1 MESLYRKYRPQTFE
15 SMVGQRHIV
24 STLQNALTDGRMAHA
39 YLFTGPRGTGKTT
52 TARLLAKALMCEAG
66 GGAATAHPDGTCE
79 QCQEIARGTH
89 PDVYELDAASRTGVD
104 NVRDEII
111 NRVAFA
117 PTQGRYKVYV
127 IDEVHMLTTAAFNA
141 LLKTLEEPPAHV
153 VFVLCTTDP
162 QKIPETVLSRCQR
175 LEFHRISDTDIAE
188 RLEFVCTSEGFEY
201 DSEALALVARHA
213 RGGLR
218 DALSTLET
226 LSVHGRG
233 TVCVEDARELLGE
246 VADDTLSGMAELVAA
261 RDVAGCFARVDEMS
275 SRGMDIEQYVRDF
288 TRHMR
293 NVYVAAVAGKGA
305 LRDAA
310 RPEEFVAQAAKF
322 GGADRLAYILDLL
335 GGLEDTLRTSTDQ
348 RLDFEVALT
357 RMARPKADLSLEALA
372 ARVEALEAELAAVKA
387 GGVALASAPA
397 GQSGGAAGAQAAG
410 VGQPGGAAGAQAA
423 GAGQSGGGAAA
434 QAAGSKLPSFARMPQ
449 QSAATQVVPAAPA
462 PMVRPAAPAAPAPAA
477 RPAAPSA
484 PAGQPAAQAAQVAQA
499 TTAPAPAAQSA
510 VPQAP
515 SAPAAQAG
523 ASQLPS
529 FARMPQQ
536 GAASAAPTAP
546 QPAAP
551 QQTAAPA
558 SVAPQAPDA
567 NWGQICQEACAIFR
581 PVIALLNKVT
591 GHFDPDGS
599 LVIVNPGGD
608 FIGKQLQTP
617 NSMNAIKQ
625 AAEKVMGHAVAIRV
639 EGAGAAPGRSV
650 RPAAPAQAAP
660 TARPSFGTQPRQS
673 AAAPAAAAAAPAR
686 DAALPAFAR
695 MPQQSAPAAQPAAP
709 AASAQNAALP
719 AFARMPQA
727 GQSAPA
733 AAGSPAAP
741 AARDAALPAFARMPQ
756 AASTAPAPAAG
767 NRPAAPVP
775 MPAAPAPQPV
785 APVDDAPAFEFVPDD
800 MYDGYQD
807 VSADVPADGYGA
819 PWDEP
824 APAEAQPAAPAPAPR
839 PAAPAPAPRS
849 AAPQQPSGF
858 GSAPAARPAAP
869 AFAAPVQPAV
879 SAPTAQPAFAA
890 RPAAPAQPA
899 APAPAVQPAAPASG
913 ATFGSPAQP
922 APGED
927 STAWLS
933 QLLEAGFGQPV
944 KVTRE

>member
-15 SMVGQRHIV
+15 SMVGQKHIV

-175 LEFHRISDTDIAE
+175 LEFHRISDADIAE

-233 TVCVEDARELLGE
+233 TVRVEDARELLGE

-335 GGLEDTLRTSTDQ
+335 GGLENTLRTSTDQ

-397 GQSGGAAGAQAAG
+397 AAAGVQAAG
-410 VGQPGGAAGAQAA
+410 VGQP
-423 GAGQSGGGAAA
+423 GGGAAA
-434 QAAGSKLPSFARMPQ
+434 QAAGSKLPSFARAPQ
-449 QSAATQVVPAAPA
+449 QSATAAQ
-462 PMVRPAAPAAPAPAA
+462 AASAAPAPAA

-484 PAGQPAAQAAQVAQA
+484 PAPAAQPAA
-499 TTAPAPAAQSA
+499 TTAPAPVAQHA

-536 GAASAAPTAP
+536 GAASAAPAALQ
-546 QPAAP
+546 QPAAS
-551 QQTAAPA
+551 AA
-558 SVAPQAPDA
+558 VAPQASDA
-567 NWGQICQEACAIFR
+567 HWGQICQEACAIFR

-660 TARPSFGTQPRQS
+660 TARPSFGAQSRQS
-673 AAAPAAAAAAPAR
+673 AAAPAAPAAAPTR

-709 AASAQNAALP
+709 AASARNAALP
-719 AFARMPQA
+719 AFARMPQT
-727 GQSAPA
+727 GQAAPA
-733 AAGSPAAP
+733 AASSPAAP
-741 AARDAALPAFARMPQ
+741 VPASAARDAALPAFARMPQ
-756 AASTAPAPAAG
+756 AASAAPAPAAG
-767 NRPAAPVP
+767 NR
-775 MPAAPAPQPV
+775 PAAPAPQPV

-839 PAAPAPAPRS
+839 PAAPAPRS
-849 AAPQQPSGF
+849 AAPQQPTGF
-858 GSAPAARPAAP
+858 GSAPVARPAAP
-869 AFAAPVQPAV
+869 AFAAPVQPTV

-899 APAPAVQPAAPASG
+899 APAPAVQSAAPAPG
-913 ATFGSPAQP
+913 AIFGSSAQP

>member
-15 SMVGQRHIV
+15 SMVGQKHIV

-175 LEFHRISDTDIAE
+175 LEFHRISDADIAE

-233 TVCVEDARELLGE
+233 TVRVEDARELLGE

-310 RPEEFVAQAAKF
+310 RPEEFVAQASKF

-387 GGVALASAPA
+387 GGVAVASAPVA
-397 GQSGGAAGAQAAG
+397 ATEPAAAPAGGAGRL
-410 VGQPGGAAGAQAA
+410 
-423 GAGQSGGGAAA
+423 GGGAAA
-434 QAAGSKLPSFARMPQ
+434 PAAGSKLPSFARMPQ
-449 QSAATQVVPAAPA
+449 QSAAAPA

-477 RPAAPSA
+477 QPAAPSA
-484 PAGQPAAQAAQVAQA
+484 PVPAVQPAAM
-499 TTAPAPAAQSA
+499 TAPAPVAQRA
-510 VPQAP
+510 VSQTP
-515 SAPAAQAG
+515 SAPARAG
-523 ASQLPS
+523 VSQLPS
-529 FARMPQQ
+529 FASMPQP

-546 QPAAP
+546 QPAAS
-551 QQTAAPA
+551 QQSAAPA
-558 SVAPQAPDA
+558 AAAPQAPDA
-567 NWGQICQEACAIFR
+567 HWGQICQEACAIFR

-591 GHFDPDGS
+591 GHFDSDGS

-639 EGAGAAPGRSV
+639 EGAGAVPGRSA
-650 RPAAPAQAAP
+650 RPAAAPAQAVP
-660 TARPSFGTQPRQS
+660 TARPSFGAQPRQS
-673 AAAPAAAAAAPAR
+673 AAASAAAAAAPAR

-695 MPQQSAPAAQPAAP
+695 MPQQPAAAAQPAAP
-709 AASAQNAALP
+709 AAPAQSAALP

-727 GQSAPA
+727 GQAAPTAASNPA
-733 AAGSPAAP
+733 APVPTP

-756 AASTAPAPAAG
+756 PASTAPAPTTG
-767 NRPAAPVP
+767 NR
-775 MPAAPAPQPV
+775 PAAPAPQPV

-824 APAEAQPAAPAPAPR
+824 APAEAQPAVPTSAPRPAVPAPAPR
-839 PAAPAPAPRS
+839 PAAP
-849 AAPQQPSGF
+849 QQPAGF
-858 GSAPAARPAAP
+858 GSSPAAAP
-869 AFAAPVQPAV
+869 AFAAPSQPAA
-879 SAPTAQPAFAA
+879 SAPAAQPAFAA
-890 RPAAPAQPA
+890 RPAAPVQPAASAPAAQPA
-899 APAPAVQPAAPASG
+899 ASAPS

-933 QLLEAGFGQPV
+933 KLLEAGFGQPV

>member
-15 SMVGQRHIV
+15 SMVGQKHIV

-175 LEFHRISDTDIAE
+175 LEFHRISDADIAE

-201 DSEALALVARHA
+201 DSGALALVARHA

-233 TVCVEDARELLGE
+233 TVRVEDARELLGE

-348 RLDFEVALT
+348 RLDFEVALA

-387 GGVALASAPA
+387 GGVAVASAPVA
-397 GQSGGAAGAQAAG
+397 ATQPAAAPAGGAGRL
-410 VGQPGGAAGAQAA
+410 
-423 GAGQSGGGAAA
+423 GGGAAA
-434 QAAGSKLPSFARMPQ
+434 PAAGSKLPSFARMPQ
-449 QSAATQVVPAAPA
+449 QSAAAPA
-462 PMVRPAAPAAPAPAA
+462 PTGRPAAPAAPAPAA
-477 RPAAPSA
+477 QPAAPSA
-484 PAGQPAAQAAQVAQA
+484 PVPAVQPAAM
-499 TTAPAPAAQSA
+499 TAPAPVAQRA
-510 VPQAP
+510 VSQTP
-515 SAPAAQAG
+515 SAPAQAG

-546 QPAAP
+546 QPAAS
-551 QQTAAPA
+551 QQSVVPAAA
-558 SVAPQAPDA
+558 APQAPDA
-567 NWGQICQEACAIFR
+567 HWGQICQEACAIFR

-591 GHFDPDGS
+591 GHFDSDGS

-650 RPAAPAQAAP
+650 RPAAPAAAPAQAAS
-660 TARPSFGTQPRQS
+660 TARPSFGAQPRQS
-673 AAAPAAAAAAPAR
+673 AAASAAAAAASAR

-695 MPQQSAPAAQPAAP
+695 MPQQPAAAAQPAAP
-709 AASAQNAALP
+709 AASAQNTALP
-719 AFARMPQA
+719 AFARMPQT
-727 GQSAPA
+727 GQAAPA
-733 AAGSPAAP
+733 VASSPAAPVSAP

-756 AASTAPAPAAG
+756 AASTAPAPATG
-767 NRPAAPVP
+767 NR
-775 MPAAPAPQPV
+775 PAAPAPQPV
-785 APVDDAPAFEFVPDD
+785 APVDEAPAFEFVPDD

-807 VSADVPADGYGA
+807 ISADVPADGYGA

-824 APAEAQPAAPAPAPR
+824 APAEAQPAAPTSAPRPAVPAPAPR
-839 PAAPAPAPRS
+839 PAAP
-849 AAPQQPSGF
+849 QQPAGF
-858 GSAPAARPAAP
+858 GSSPAVAAPAAP
-869 AFAAPVQPAV
+869 AFAAPAQPADSV
-879 SAPTAQPAFAA
+879 PAAQPAFAA

-899 APAPAVQPAAPASG
+899 VPAPAAQPAAPVPG

>member
-15 SMVGQRHIV
+15 SMVGQKHIV

-175 LEFHRISDTDIAE
+175 LEFHRISDADIAE

-233 TVCVEDARELLGE
+233 TVHVEDARELLGE

-335 GGLEDTLRTSTDQ
+335 GGLENTLRTSTDQ

-372 ARVEALEAELAAVKA
+372 ARVEALETELAAVKA
-387 GGVALASAPA
+387 GGVVVASAPA
-397 GQSGGAAGAQAAG
+397 AATA
-410 VGQPGGAAGAQAA
+410 GQP
-423 GAGQSGGGAAA
+423 GGGAAA
-434 QAAGSKLPSFARMPQ
+434 QAVGTGQPGGGVAAAGSKLPSFARMPQ
-449 QSAATQVVPAAPA
+449 QSAA
-462 PMVRPAAPAAPAPAA
+462 APAPAA
-477 RPAAPSA
+477 QPVAPSA
-484 PAGQPAAQAAQVAQA
+484 PAGQPAVQATQA
-499 TTAPAPAAQSA
+499 TTAPAPVAQRA

-515 SAPAAQAG
+515 SAPAQTG

-529 FARMPQQ
+529 FARMPQS
-536 GAASAAPTAP
+536 GAVPAAPAAP

-551 QQTAAPA
+551 QQGTAPAAAAP
-558 SVAPQAPDA
+558 QTPDA
-567 NWGQICQEACAIFR
+567 HWGQICQEACAIFR

-591 GHFDPDGS
+591 GHFDTDGS

-625 AAEKVMGHAVAIRV
+625 AVEKVMGHAVAIRV
-639 EGAGAAPGRSV
+639 EGAGAAPGRSA
-650 RPAAPAQAAP
+650 RPAAAPAQAAP
-660 TARPSFGTQPRQS
+660 TARPSFGAQLRQS
-673 AAAPAAAAAAPAR
+673 AVAPAAAAAAPAR

-709 AASAQNAALP
+709 AASAQDAALP

-727 GQSAPA
+727 GQAAPA
-733 AAGSPAAP
+733 AASSPAAP

-756 AASTAPAPAAG
+756 AASTAPALAAA
-767 NRPAAPVP
+767 NSPAAPVP

-785 APVDDAPAFEFVPDD
+785 APVDEAPAFEFVPDD

-824 APAEAQPAAPAPAPR
+824 VPAEAQPAAPAPAPR
-839 PAAPAPAPRS
+839 PAAPAPAPRP
-849 AAPQQPSGF
+849 ATPQQPAGF
-858 GSAPAARPAAP
+858 GLAPAAPVSAATAPAVPVPAAP
-869 AFAAPVQPAV
+869 AQPAV

-899 APAPAVQPAAPASG
+899 APAPAAQPAAPAPG

-922 APGED
+922 APGGD

>member
-15 SMVGQRHIV
+15 SMVGQKHIV

-175 LEFHRISDTDIAE
+175 LEFHRISDADIAE

-233 TVCVEDARELLGE
+233 TVRVEDARELLGE

-348 RLDFEVALT
+348 CLDFEVALT

-387 GGVALASAPA
+387 GGIAVTSTPVAATQPAAAPA
-397 GQSGGAAGAQAAG
+397 G
-410 VGQPGGAAGAQAA
+410 
-423 GAGQSGGGAAA
+423 GAGRLGGGAAA
-434 QAAGSKLPSFARMPQ
+434 PTAGNKLPSFACMPQ
-449 QSAATQVVPAAPA
+449 QSAAAAQV
-462 PMVRPAAPAAPAPAA
+462 APAAPAPAT
-477 RPAAPSA
+477 RPAAPSV
-484 PAGQPAAQAAQVAQA
+484 PAGQPAAQVAQA
-499 TTAPAPAAQSA
+499 TAAPAPAAQRA

-515 SAPAAQAG
+515 SAPAQGG

-529 FARMPQQ
+529 FARMPQP
-536 GAASAAPTAP
+536 GAASATPTAP
-546 QPAAP
+546 QPAAS
-551 QQTAAPA
+551 QQSAAPA
-558 SVAPQAPDA
+558 AAAPQAPDA
-567 NWGQICQEACAIFR
+567 HWGQICQEACAIFR

-591 GHFDPDGS
+591 GHFDSDGS

-639 EGAGAAPGRSV
+639 EGAGAAPGRSA
-650 RPAAPAQAAP
+650 RPSAPAAAPAQAAP
-660 TARPSFGTQPRQS
+660 TARPSFGAQPRQS
-673 AAAPAAAAAAPAR
+673 AAAPAR
-686 DAALPAFAR
+686 DVALPAFAR
-695 MPQQSAPAAQPAAP
+695 MPQQPAAAAQPAAP
-709 AASAQNAALP
+709 AQSVALP

-727 GQSAPA
+727 GRVAPTA
-733 AAGSPAAP
+733 ASNPATPVPAP

-756 AASTAPAPAAG
+756 AASTAPAPATG
-767 NRPAAPVP
+767 NR
-775 MPAAPAPQPV
+775 PAAPAPQPV

-824 APAEAQPAAPAPAPR
+824 APAEARPAAPTSAPRPAVPAPAPR
-839 PAAPAPAPRS
+839 PAAPQQS
-849 AAPQQPSGF
+849 AGI
-858 GSAPAARPAAP
+858 GSSPAAAALAAP
-869 AFAAPVQPAV
+869 AFAAPSQPAA
-879 SAPTAQPAFAA
+879 SAPAAQPAFAA

-899 APAPAVQPAAPASG
+899 VPAPAVQPAAPVPS

-933 QLLEAGFGQPV
+933 KLLEAGFGQPV

>member
-15 SMVGQRHIV
+15 SMVGQKHIV

-175 LEFHRISDTDIAE
+175 LEFHRISDADIAE

-233 TVCVEDARELLGE
+233 TVRVEDARELLGE

-310 RPEEFVAQAAKF
+310 RPDEFVAQAAKF

-387 GGVALASAPA
+387 GGVAVASAPVA
-397 GQSGGAAGAQAAG
+397 AMQPAAAPAGGAGRL
-410 VGQPGGAAGAQAA
+410 
-423 GAGQSGGGAAA
+423 GGGAAA
-434 QAAGSKLPSFARMPQ
+434 PAAGSKLPSFARMPQ
-449 QSAATQVVPAAPA
+449 QSAAAPAPAAPA
-462 PMVRPAAPAAPAPAA
+462 PMVRPAAPAAPAPAT
-477 RPAAPSA
+477 PSA
-484 PAGQPAAQAAQVAQA
+484 PAGQPAAQA
-499 TTAPAPAAQSA
+499 TAAPTPAAQRA

-515 SAPAAQAG
+515 SAPAQVG

-529 FARMPQQ
+529 FARMPQP

-546 QPAAP
+546 QPAAAP
-551 QQTAAPA
+551 QSAASA
-558 SVAPQAPDA
+558 VAAPQAPDA
-567 NWGQICQEACAIFR
+567 HWGQICQEACAIFR

-591 GHFDPDGS
+591 GHFDSDGS

-639 EGAGAAPGRSV
+639 EGAGAAPGRSA
-650 RPAAPAQAAP
+650 RPSAPVAAPVQAAP
-660 TARPSFGTQPRQS
+660 TARPSFGAQPRQS
-673 AAAPAAAAAAPAR
+673 AAASAAAAAAPAR

-695 MPQQSAPAAQPAAP
+695 MPQQPAAAAQPAAP
-709 AASAQNAALP
+709 AAPAQSAALP

-727 GQSAPA
+727 GQAASAAQPA
-733 AAGSPAAP
+733 TSRSVP

-756 AASTAPAPAAG
+756 ATST
-767 NRPAAPVP
+767 
-775 MPAAPAPQPV
+775 APAPQPV
-785 APVDDAPAFEFVPDD
+785 APVDEAPAFEFVPDD

-824 APAEAQPAAPAPAPR
+824 APAEAQPAVPTSAPR
-839 PAAPAPAPRS
+839 PAAPAPAPRPD
-849 AAPQQPSGF
+849 APRQPAGF
-858 GSAPAARPAAP
+858 GSSPAVAAPAAP
-869 AFAAPVQPAV
+869 AFAAPSQPA
-879 SAPTAQPAFAA
+879 APAPAAQPAFAA
-890 RPAAPAQPA
+890 RPAAPAPAAQPA
-899 APAPAVQPAAPASG
+899 ASAPS

-933 QLLEAGFGQPV
+933 KLLEAGFGQPV

>member
-15 SMVGQRHIV
+15 SMVGQKHIV

-175 LEFHRISDTDIAE
+175 LEFHRISDADIAE

-201 DSEALALVARHA
+201 DSGALALVARHA

-233 TVCVEDARELLGE
+233 TVRVEDARELLGE

-348 RLDFEVALT
+348 RLDFEVALA

-387 GGVALASAPA
+387 GGVAVASVPVAATQPAAAPA
-397 GQSGGAAGAQAAG
+397 G
-410 VGQPGGAAGAQAA
+410 
-423 GAGQSGGGAAA
+423 GAGRLGGGAAA
-434 QAAGSKLPSFARMPQ
+434 PAAGSKLPSFARMPQ
-449 QSAATQVVPAAPA
+449 QSAAAPA
-462 PMVRPAAPAAPAPAA
+462 PTGRPAAPAAPAPAA
-477 RPAAPSA
+477 QPAAPSA
-484 PAGQPAAQAAQVAQA
+484 PVPAVQPAAM
-499 TTAPAPAAQSA
+499 TAPAPVAQRA
-510 VPQAP
+510 VSQTP
-515 SAPAAQAG
+515 SAPAQAG

-546 QPAAP
+546 QPAAS
-551 QQTAAPA
+551 QQSVVPAAA
-558 SVAPQAPDA
+558 APQAPDA
-567 NWGQICQEACAIFR
+567 HWGQICQEACAIFR

-591 GHFDPDGS
+591 GHFDSDGS

-650 RPAAPAQAAP
+650 RPAAPATAPAQAAS
-660 TARPSFGTQPRQS
+660 TARPSFGAQPRQS
-673 AAAPAAAAAAPAR
+673 AAASAAAAAASAR

-695 MPQQSAPAAQPAAP
+695 MPQQPAAAAQPAAP
-709 AASAQNAALP
+709 AASAQNTALP
-719 AFARMPQA
+719 AFARMPQT
-727 GQSAPA
+727 GQAAPA
-733 AAGSPAAP
+733 VASSPAAPVSAP

-756 AASTAPAPAAG
+756 AASTAPASASG
-767 NRPAAPVP
+767 NR
-775 MPAAPAPQPV
+775 PAAPAPQPV
-785 APVDDAPAFEFVPDD
+785 APVDEAPAFEFVPDD

-807 VSADVPADGYGA
+807 ISADVPADGYGA

-824 APAEAQPAAPAPAPR
+824 APAEAQPAAPTSAPRPAVPAPAPR
-839 PAAPAPAPRS
+839 PAAP
-849 AAPQQPSGF
+849 QQPAGF
-858 GSAPAARPAAP
+858 GSSPAVAAPAAP
-869 AFAAPVQPAV
+869 AFAAPAQPADSV
-879 SAPTAQPAFAA
+879 PAAQPAFAA

-899 APAPAVQPAAPASG
+899 VPAPAAQPAAPVPG

>member
-15 SMVGQRHIV
+15 SMVGQKHIV

-175 LEFHRISDTDIAE
+175 LEFHRISDADIAE

-201 DSEALALVARHA
+201 DSGALALVARHA

-233 TVCVEDARELLGE
+233 TVRVEDARELLGE

-348 RLDFEVALT
+348 RLDFEVALA
-357 RMARPKADLSLEALA
+357 RMARPRADLSLEALA

-387 GGVALASAPA
+387 GGVAVASVPVAATQPAAAPA
-397 GQSGGAAGAQAAG
+397 G
-410 VGQPGGAAGAQAA
+410 
-423 GAGQSGGGAAA
+423 GAGRLGGGAAA
-434 QAAGSKLPSFARMPQ
+434 PAAGSKLPSFARMPQ
-449 QSAATQVVPAAPA
+449 QSAAAPA
-462 PMVRPAAPAAPAPAA
+462 PTARPAVPAAPAPAA
-477 RPAAPSA
+477 QPAAPSA
-484 PAGQPAAQAAQVAQA
+484 PVPAVQPAAM
-499 TTAPAPAAQSA
+499 TAPAPVAQRA
-510 VPQAP
+510 VSQTP
-515 SAPAAQAG
+515 SAPAQAG

-546 QPAAP
+546 QPAAS
-551 QQTAAPA
+551 QQSVVPAAA
-558 SVAPQAPDA
+558 APQAPDA
-567 NWGQICQEACAIFR
+567 HWGQICQEACAIFR

-591 GHFDPDGS
+591 GHFDSDGS

-650 RPAAPAQAAP
+650 RPAAPAAAPAQAAS
-660 TARPSFGTQPRQS
+660 TARPSFGAQPRQS
-673 AAAPAAAAAAPAR
+673 AAASAAAAAASAR

-695 MPQQSAPAAQPAAP
+695 MPQQPAAAAQPAAP
-709 AASAQNAALP
+709 AASAQNTALP
-719 AFARMPQA
+719 AFARMPQT
-727 GQSAPA
+727 GQAAPA
-733 AAGSPAAP
+733 VASSPAAPVSAP

-756 AASTAPAPAAG
+756 AASTAPAPASG
-767 NRPAAPVP
+767 NR
-775 MPAAPAPQPV
+775 PAAPAPQPV
-785 APVDDAPAFEFVPDD
+785 APVDEAPAFEFVPDD

-807 VSADVPADGYGA
+807 ISADVPADGYGA

-824 APAEAQPAAPAPAPR
+824 APAEAQPAAPTSAPRPAVPAPAPR
-839 PAAPAPAPRS
+839 PAAP
-849 AAPQQPSGF
+849 QQPAGF
-858 GSAPAARPAAP
+858 GSSPAVAAPAAP
-869 AFAAPVQPAV
+869 AFAAPAQPADSV
-879 SAPTAQPAFAA
+879 PAAQPAFAA

-899 APAPAVQPAAPASG
+899 VPAPAAQPAAPVPG

>member
-15 SMVGQRHIV
+15 SMVGQKHIV

-175 LEFHRISDTDIAE
+175 LEFHRISDADIAE

-201 DSEALALVARHA
+201 DSGALALVARHA

-233 TVCVEDARELLGE
+233 TVRVEDARELLGE

-348 RLDFEVALT
+348 RLDFEVALA

-387 GGVALASAPA
+387 GGVAVASVPVAATQPAAAPA
-397 GQSGGAAGAQAAG
+397 G
-410 VGQPGGAAGAQAA
+410 
-423 GAGQSGGGAAA
+423 GAGRLGGGTAAP
-434 QAAGSKLPSFARMPQ
+434 AAGSKLPSFARMPQ
-449 QSAATQVVPAAPA
+449 QSAAAPA
-462 PMVRPAAPAAPAPAA
+462 PTARPAAPAAPAPAA
-477 RPAAPSA
+477 QPAAPSA
-484 PAGQPAAQAAQVAQA
+484 PVPAVQPAAM
-499 TTAPAPAAQSA
+499 TAPAPVAQRA
-510 VPQAP
+510 VSQTP
-515 SAPAAQAG
+515 SAPAQAG

-546 QPAAP
+546 QPAAS
-551 QQTAAPA
+551 QQSVVPAAA
-558 SVAPQAPDA
+558 APQAPDA
-567 NWGQICQEACAIFR
+567 HWGQICQEACAIFR

-591 GHFDPDGS
+591 GHFDSDGS

-650 RPAAPAQAAP
+650 RPAAPAAAPAQAAS
-660 TARPSFGTQPRQS
+660 TARPSFGAQPRQS
-673 AAAPAAAAAAPAR
+673 AAASAAAAAASAR

-695 MPQQSAPAAQPAAP
+695 MPQQPAAAAQPAAP
-709 AASAQNAALP
+709 AASAQNTALP
-719 AFARMPQA
+719 AFARMPQT
-727 GQSAPA
+727 GQAAPA
-733 AAGSPAAP
+733 VASSPAAPVSAP

-756 AASTAPAPAAG
+756 AASTAPASASG
-767 NRPAAPVP
+767 NR
-775 MPAAPAPQPV
+775 PAAPAPQPV
-785 APVDDAPAFEFVPDD
+785 APVDEAPAFEFVPDD

-807 VSADVPADGYGA
+807 ISADVPADGYGA

-824 APAEAQPAAPAPAPR
+824 APAEAQPAAPTSAPRPAVPAPAPR
-839 PAAPAPAPRS
+839 PAAP
-849 AAPQQPSGF
+849 QQPAGF
-858 GSAPAARPAAP
+858 GSSPAVAAPAAP
-869 AFAAPVQPAV
+869 AFAAPAQPADSV
-879 SAPTAQPAFAA
+879 PAAQPAFAA

-899 APAPAVQPAAPASG
+899 VPAPAAQPAAPVPG

>member
-15 SMVGQRHIV
+15 SMVGQKHIV

-175 LEFHRISDTDIAE
+175 LEFHRISDADIAE

-201 DSEALALVARHA
+201 DSGALALVARHA

-233 TVCVEDARELLGE
+233 TVRVEDARELLGE

-348 RLDFEVALT
+348 RLDFEVALA

-372 ARVEALEAELAAVKA
+372 ARVEALEAELAAVQA
-387 GGVALASAPA
+387 GGVAVASVPVAATQPAAAPA
-397 GQSGGAAGAQAAG
+397 G
-410 VGQPGGAAGAQAA
+410 
-423 GAGQSGGGAAA
+423 GAGRLGGGSAAP
-434 QAAGSKLPSFARMPQ
+434 AAGSKLPSFARMPQ
-449 QSAATQVVPAAPA
+449 QSAAAPA
-462 PMVRPAAPAAPAPAA
+462 PTGRPAAPAAPAPAA
-477 RPAAPSA
+477 QPAAPSA
-484 PAGQPAAQAAQVAQA
+484 PVPAVQPAAM
-499 TTAPAPAAQSA
+499 TAPAPVAQRA
-510 VPQAP
+510 VSQTP
-515 SAPAAQAG
+515 SAPAQAG

-546 QPAAP
+546 QPAAS
-551 QQTAAPA
+551 QQSVVPAAA
-558 SVAPQAPDA
+558 APQAPDA
-567 NWGQICQEACAIFR
+567 HWGQICQEACAIFR

-591 GHFDPDGS
+591 GHFDSDGS

-650 RPAAPAQAAP
+650 RPAAPAAAP
-660 TARPSFGTQPRQS
+660 ARAASTARPSFGAQPRQS
-673 AAAPAAAAAAPAR
+673 AAASAAAAAASAR

-695 MPQQSAPAAQPAAP
+695 MPQQPAAAAQPAAP
-709 AASAQNAALP
+709 AASAQNTALP
-719 AFARMPQA
+719 AFARMPQT
-727 GQSAPA
+727 GQAAPA
-733 AAGSPAAP
+733 VASSPAAPVSAP

-756 AASTAPAPAAG
+756 AASTAPAPASG
-767 NRPAAPVP
+767 NR
-775 MPAAPAPQPV
+775 PAAPAPQPV
-785 APVDDAPAFEFVPDD
+785 APVDEAPAFEFVPDD

-807 VSADVPADGYGA
+807 ISADVPADGYGA

-824 APAEAQPAAPAPAPR
+824 APAEAQPAAPTSAPRPAVPAPAPR
-839 PAAPAPAPRS
+839 PAAP
-849 AAPQQPSGF
+849 QQPAGF
-858 GSAPAARPAAP
+858 GSSPAVAAPAAPVFAAP
-869 AFAAPVQPAV
+869 AQPADSV
-879 SAPTAQPAFAA
+879 PAAQPAFAA

-899 APAPAVQPAAPASG
+899 VPAPAAQPAAPVPG

>member
-15 SMVGQRHIV
+15 SMVGQKHIV

-175 LEFHRISDTDIAE
+175 LEFHRISDADIAE

-201 DSEALALVARHA
+201 DSGALALVARHA

-233 TVCVEDARELLGE
+233 TVRVEDARELLGE

-348 RLDFEVALT
+348 RLDFEVALA

-387 GGVALASAPA
+387 GGVAVASVPVAATQPAAAPA
-397 GQSGGAAGAQAAG
+397 G
-410 VGQPGGAAGAQAA
+410 
-423 GAGQSGGGAAA
+423 GAGRLGGGAAA
-434 QAAGSKLPSFARMPQ
+434 PAAGSKLPSFARMPQ
-449 QSAATQVVPAAPA
+449 QSAAAPA
-462 PMVRPAAPAAPAPAA
+462 PTARPAVPAAPAPAA
-477 RPAAPSA
+477 QPAAPSA
-484 PAGQPAAQAAQVAQA
+484 PVPAVQPAAM
-499 TTAPAPAAQSA
+499 TAPAPVAQRA
-510 VPQAP
+510 VSQTP
-515 SAPAAQAG
+515 SAPAQAG

-546 QPAAP
+546 QPAAS
-551 QQTAAPA
+551 QQSVVPAAA
-558 SVAPQAPDA
+558 APQAPDA
-567 NWGQICQEACAIFR
+567 HWGQICQEACAIFR

-591 GHFDPDGS
+591 GHFDSDGS

-650 RPAAPAQAAP
+650 RPAAPAAAPAQAAS
-660 TARPSFGTQPRQS
+660 TARPSFGAQPRQS
-673 AAAPAAAAAAPAR
+673 AAASAAAAAASAR

-695 MPQQSAPAAQPAAP
+695 MPQQPAAAAQPAAP
-709 AASAQNAALP
+709 AASAQNTALP
-719 AFARMPQA
+719 AFARMPQT
-727 GQSAPA
+727 GQAAPA
-733 AAGSPAAP
+733 VASSPAAPVSAP

-756 AASTAPAPAAG
+756 AASTAPAPASG
-767 NRPAAPVP
+767 NR
-775 MPAAPAPQPV
+775 PAAPAPQPV
-785 APVDDAPAFEFVPDD
+785 APVDEAPAFEFVPDD

-807 VSADVPADGYGA
+807 ISADVPADGYGA

-824 APAEAQPAAPAPAPR
+824 APAEAQPAAPTSAPRPAVPAPAPR
-839 PAAPAPAPRS
+839 PAAP
-849 AAPQQPSGF
+849 QQPAGF
-858 GSAPAARPAAP
+858 GSSPAVAAPAAPVFAAP
-869 AFAAPVQPAV
+869 AQPADSV
-879 SAPTAQPAFAA
+879 PAAQPAFAA

-899 APAPAVQPAAPASG
+899 VPAPAAQPAAPVPG

>member
-15 SMVGQRHIV
+15 SMVGQKHIV

-175 LEFHRISDTDIAE
+175 LEFHRISDADIAE

-201 DSEALALVARHA
+201 DSGALALVARHA

-233 TVCVEDARELLGE
+233 TVRVEDARELLGE

-348 RLDFEVALT
+348 RLDFEVALA

-387 GGVALASAPA
+387 GGVAVASVPVAATQPAAAPA
-397 GQSGGAAGAQAAG
+397 G
-410 VGQPGGAAGAQAA
+410 
-423 GAGQSGGGAAA
+423 GAGRLGGGAAA
-434 QAAGSKLPSFARMPQ
+434 PAAGSKLPSFARMPQ
-449 QSAATQVVPAAPA
+449 QSAAAPA
-462 PMVRPAAPAAPAPAA
+462 PTGRPAAPAAPAPAA
-477 RPAAPSA
+477 QPAAPSA
-484 PAGQPAAQAAQVAQA
+484 PVPAVQPAAM
-499 TTAPAPAAQSA
+499 TAPAPVAQRA
-510 VPQAP
+510 VSQTP
-515 SAPAAQAG
+515 SAPAQAG

-546 QPAAP
+546 QPAAS
-551 QQTAAPA
+551 QQSVVPAAA
-558 SVAPQAPDA
+558 APQAPDA
-567 NWGQICQEACAIFR
+567 HWGQICQEACAIFR

-591 GHFDPDGS
+591 GHFDSDGS

-650 RPAAPAQAAP
+650 RPAAPAAAPAQAAS
-660 TARPSFGTQPRQS
+660 TARPSFGAQPRQS
-673 AAAPAAAAAAPAR
+673 AAASAAAAAASTR

-695 MPQQSAPAAQPAAP
+695 MPQQPAAAAQPAAP
-709 AASAQNAALP
+709 AASAQNTALP
-719 AFARMPQA
+719 AFARMPQT
-727 GQSAPA
+727 GQAAPA
-733 AAGSPAAP
+733 VASSPAAPVSAP

-756 AASTAPAPAAG
+756 AASTAPAPASG
-767 NRPAAPVP
+767 NR
-775 MPAAPAPQPV
+775 PAAPAPQPV
-785 APVDDAPAFEFVPDD
+785 APVDEAPAFEFVPDD

-807 VSADVPADGYGA
+807 ISADVPADGYGA

-824 APAEAQPAAPAPAPR
+824 APAEAQPAAPTSAPRPAVPAPAPR
-839 PAAPAPAPRS
+839 PAAP
-849 AAPQQPSGF
+849 QQPAGF
-858 GSAPAARPAAP
+858 GSSPAVAAPAAP
-869 AFAAPVQPAV
+869 AFAAPAQPADSV
-879 SAPTAQPAFAA
+879 PAAQPAFAA

-899 APAPAVQPAAPASG
+899 VPAPAAQPAAPVPG

>member
-15 SMVGQRHIV
+15 SMVGQKHIV

-175 LEFHRISDTDIAE
+175 LEFHRISDADIAE

-233 TVCVEDARELLGE
+233 TVRVEDARELLGE

-372 ARVEALEAELAAVKA
+372 ARVEALEAELAVVKA
-387 GGVALASAPA
+387 GGIAVASAPVA
-397 GQSGGAAGAQAAG
+397 ATQPAAAPAGGAGRLGGGVAAPTAGA
-410 VGQPGGAAGAQAA
+410 GQPGGGVAG
-423 GAGQSGGGAAA
+423 

-449 QSAATQVVPAAPA
+449 QSAA
-462 PMVRPAAPAAPAPAA
+462 APAPAA
-477 RPAAPSA
+477 QPAAPSA
-484 PAGQPAAQAAQVAQA
+484 PVPAVQPAAM
-499 TTAPAPAAQSA
+499 TAPAPVAQRA
-510 VPQAP
+510 VSQIP
-515 SAPAAQAG
+515 SAPAQAG

-551 QQTAAPA
+551 QQPVAPA
-558 SVAPQAPDA
+558 AAAPQAPDA
-567 NWGQICQEACAIFR
+567 HWGQICQEACAIFR

-591 GHFDPDGS
+591 GNFDSDGS

-639 EGAGAAPGRSV
+639 EGAGAAPGRSA
-650 RPAAPAQAAP
+650 RPSAPVAAPVQAAP
-660 TARPSFGTQPRQS
+660 TARPSFGAQPRQS
-673 AAAPAAAAAAPAR
+673 AAASAAAAAASAC

-695 MPQQSAPAAQPAAP
+695 MPQQPAAAAQPAAP
-709 AASAQNAALP
+709 AASAQNTALP
-719 AFARMPQA
+719 VFARMPQT
-727 GQSAPA
+727 GQAAPA
-733 AAGSPAAP
+733 AQPATSQPVP

-756 AASTAPAPAAG
+756 ATSTAPAPAAG
-767 NRPAAPVP
+767 NR
-775 MPAAPAPQPV
+775 PAAPAPQPV

-824 APAEAQPAAPAPAPR
+824 APAEAQPAVPTSAPRPAVPAPAPR
-839 PAAPAPAPRS
+839 PAAP
-849 AAPQQPSGF
+849 QQPAGF
-858 GSAPAARPAAP
+858 GSSPAAAALAAP
-869 AFAAPVQPAV
+869 AFAAPSQPADSV
-879 SAPTAQPAFAA
+879 PAAQPAFAA
-890 RPAAPAQPA
+890 RPAAPAPAAQPA
-899 APAPAVQPAAPASG
+899 ASAPS

-933 QLLEAGFGQPV
+933 RLLEAGFGQPV

>member
-15 SMVGQRHIV
+15 SMVGQKHIV

-175 LEFHRISDTDIAE
+175 LEFHRISDADIAE

-201 DSEALALVARHA
+201 DSGALALVARHA

-233 TVCVEDARELLGE
+233 TVRVEDARELLGE

-348 RLDFEVALT
+348 RLDFEVALA

-387 GGVALASAPA
+387 GGVAVASVPVAATQPAAAPA
-397 GQSGGAAGAQAAG
+397 G
-410 VGQPGGAAGAQAA
+410 
-423 GAGQSGGGAAA
+423 GAGRLGGGAAA
-434 QAAGSKLPSFARMPQ
+434 PAAGSKLPSFARMPQ
-449 QSAATQVVPAAPA
+449 QSAAAPA
-462 PMVRPAAPAAPAPAA
+462 PTARPAVPAAPAPAA
-477 RPAAPSA
+477 QPAAPSA
-484 PAGQPAAQAAQVAQA
+484 PVPAVQPAAM
-499 TTAPAPAAQSA
+499 TAPAPVAQRA
-510 VPQAP
+510 VSQTP
-515 SAPAAQAG
+515 SAPAQAG

-546 QPAAP
+546 QPAAS
-551 QQTAAPA
+551 QQSVVPAAA
-558 SVAPQAPDA
+558 APQAPDA
-567 NWGQICQEACAIFR
+567 HWGQICQEACAIFR

-591 GHFDPDGS
+591 GHFDSDGS

-650 RPAAPAQAAP
+650 RPAAPAAAPAQAAS
-660 TARPSFGTQPRQS
+660 TARPSFGAQPRQS
-673 AAAPAAAAAAPAR
+673 AAASVAAAAASAR

-695 MPQQSAPAAQPAAP
+695 MPQQPAAAAQPAAP
-709 AASAQNAALP
+709 AASAQNTALP
-719 AFARMPQA
+719 AFARMPQT
-727 GQSAPA
+727 GQAAPA
-733 AAGSPAAP
+733 VASSPAAPVSAP

-756 AASTAPAPAAG
+756 AASTAPAPASG
-767 NRPAAPVP
+767 NR
-775 MPAAPAPQPV
+775 PAAPAPQPV
-785 APVDDAPAFEFVPDD
+785 APVDEAPAFEFVPDD

-807 VSADVPADGYGA
+807 ISADVPADGYGA

-824 APAEAQPAAPAPAPR
+824 APAEAQPAAPTSAPRPAVPAPAPR
-839 PAAPAPAPRS
+839 PAAP
-849 AAPQQPSGF
+849 QQPAGF
-858 GSAPAARPAAP
+858 GSSPAVAAPAAPVFAAP
-869 AFAAPVQPAV
+869 AQPADSV
-879 SAPTAQPAFAA
+879 PAAQPAFAA

-899 APAPAVQPAAPASG
+899 VPAPAAQPAAPVPG

>member
-15 SMVGQRHIV
+15 SMVGQKHIV

-175 LEFHRISDTDIAE
+175 LEFHRISDADIAE

-201 DSEALALVARHA
+201 DSGALALVARHA

-233 TVCVEDARELLGE
+233 TVRVEDARELLGE

-387 GGVALASAPA
+387 GGVAVASAPVSA
-397 GQSGGAAGAQAAG
+397 TQPAAAPAGGAGRL
-410 VGQPGGAAGAQAA
+410 
-423 GAGQSGGGAAA
+423 GGGAAA
-434 QAAGSKLPSFARMPQ
+434 PAAGSKLPSFARMPQ
-449 QSAATQVVPAAPA
+449 QSAAAPA
-462 PMVRPAAPAAPAPAA
+462 PTARPAAPAAPAPAA
-477 RPAAPSA
+477 QPAAPSA
-484 PAGQPAAQAAQVAQA
+484 PVPAVQPAAM
-499 TTAPAPAAQSA
+499 TAPAPVAQRA
-510 VPQAP
+510 VSQTP
-515 SAPAAQAG
+515 SAPAQAG

-546 QPAAP
+546 QPAAS
-551 QQTAAPA
+551 QQSVVPAAA
-558 SVAPQAPDA
+558 APQAPDA
-567 NWGQICQEACAIFR
+567 HWGQICQEACAIFR

-591 GHFDPDGS
+591 GHFDSDGS

-625 AAEKVMGHAVAIRV
+625 AA
-639 EGAGAAPGRSV
+639 
-650 RPAAPAQAAP
+650 
-660 TARPSFGTQPRQS
+660 
-673 AAAPAAAAAAPAR
+673 
-686 DAALPAFAR
+686 
-695 MPQQSAPAAQPAAP
+695 
-709 AASAQNAALP
+709 
-719 AFARMPQA
+719 
-727 GQSAPA
+727 
-733 AAGSPAAP
+733 
-741 AARDAALPAFARMPQ
+741 
-756 AASTAPAPAAG
+756 
-767 NRPAAPVP
+767 
-775 MPAAPAPQPV
+775 
-785 APVDDAPAFEFVPDD
+785 
-800 MYDGYQD
+800 
-807 VSADVPADGYGA
+807 
-819 PWDEP
+819 
-824 APAEAQPAAPAPAPR
+824 
-839 PAAPAPAPRS
+839 
-849 AAPQQPSGF
+849 
-858 GSAPAARPAAP
+858 
-869 AFAAPVQPAV
+869 
-879 SAPTAQPAFAA
+879 
-890 RPAAPAQPA
+890 
-899 APAPAVQPAAPASG
+899 
-913 ATFGSPAQP
+913 
-922 APGED
+922 
-927 STAWLS
+927 
-933 QLLEAGFGQPV
+933 
-944 KVTRE
+944 

>member
-15 SMVGQRHIV
+15 SMVGQKHIV

-175 LEFHRISDTDIAE
+175 LEFHRISDADIAE

-201 DSEALALVARHA
+201 DSGALALVARHA

-233 TVCVEDARELLGE
+233 TVRVEDARELLGE

-348 RLDFEVALT
+348 RLDFEVALA

-387 GGVALASAPA
+387 GGVAVASVPVAATQPAAAPA
-397 GQSGGAAGAQAAG
+397 G
-410 VGQPGGAAGAQAA
+410 
-423 GAGQSGGGAAA
+423 GAGRLGGGAAA
-434 QAAGSKLPSFARMPQ
+434 PAAGSKLPSFARMPQ
-449 QSAATQVVPAAPA
+449 QSAAAPA
-462 PMVRPAAPAAPAPAA
+462 PTARPAAPAAPAPAA
-477 RPAAPSA
+477 QPAAPSA
-484 PAGQPAAQAAQVAQA
+484 PVPAVQPAAM
-499 TTAPAPAAQSA
+499 TAPAPVAQRA
-510 VPQAP
+510 VSQTP
-515 SAPAAQAG
+515 SAPAQAG

-546 QPAAP
+546 QPAAS
-551 QQTAAPA
+551 QQSVVPAAA
-558 SVAPQAPDA
+558 APQAPDA
-567 NWGQICQEACAIFR
+567 HWGQICQEACAIFR

-591 GHFDPDGS
+591 GHFDSDGS

-650 RPAAPAQAAP
+650 RPAAPAAAPAQAAS
-660 TARPSFGTQPRQS
+660 TARPSFGAQPRQS
-673 AAAPAAAAAAPAR
+673 AAASAAAAAASAR

-695 MPQQSAPAAQPAAP
+695 MPQQPAAAAQPAAP
-709 AASAQNAALP
+709 AASAQNTALP
-719 AFARMPQA
+719 AFARMPQT
-727 GQSAPA
+727 GQAAPA
-733 AAGSPAAP
+733 VASSPAAPVSAP

-756 AASTAPAPAAG
+756 AASTAPASASG
-767 NRPAAPVP
+767 NR
-775 MPAAPAPQPV
+775 PAAPAPQPV
-785 APVDDAPAFEFVPDD
+785 APVDEAPAFEFVPDD

-807 VSADVPADGYGA
+807 ISADVPADGYGA

-824 APAEAQPAAPAPAPR
+824 APAEAQPAAPTSAPRPAVPAPAPR
-839 PAAPAPAPRS
+839 PAAP
-849 AAPQQPSGF
+849 QQPAGF
-858 GSAPAARPAAP
+858 GSSPAVAAPAAP
-869 AFAAPVQPAV
+869 AFAAPAQPADSV
-879 SAPTAQPAFAA
+879 PAAQPAFAA

-899 APAPAVQPAAPASG
+899 VPAPAAQPAAPVPG
-913 ATFGSPAQP
+913 VTFGSPAQP

>member
-15 SMVGQRHIV
+15 SMVGQKHIV

-175 LEFHRISDTDIAE
+175 LEFHRISDADIAE

-233 TVCVEDARELLGE
+233 TVRVEDARELLGE

-305 LRDAA
+305 LREAA

-387 GGVALASAPA
+387 GGVAVASAPVA
-397 GQSGGAAGAQAAG
+397 ATQPAAAPAGGAGRLGGGVAAPTAGA
-410 VGQPGGAAGAQAA
+410 GQPGGGVAG
-423 GAGQSGGGAAA
+423 
-434 QAAGSKLPSFARMPQ
+434 QAAGSKLPSFAHMPQ
-449 QSAATQVVPAAPA
+449 QSAAAPA
-462 PMVRPAAPAAPAPAA
+462 PMVRPVAPAAPAPAA
-477 RPAAPSA
+477 PSVPVPAV
-484 PAGQPAAQAAQVAQA
+484 QPAAM
-499 TTAPAPAAQSA
+499 TAPAPVAQRA
-510 VPQAP
+510 VSQTP
-515 SAPAAQAG
+515 SAPAQAG

-546 QPAAP
+546 QPAAS
-551 QQTAAPA
+551 QQSAAPA
-558 SVAPQAPDA
+558 AAALQAPDA
-567 NWGQICQEACAIFR
+567 HWGQICQEACAIFR

-591 GHFDPDGS
+591 GHFDSDGS

-639 EGAGAAPGRSV
+639 EGAGAAPGRSA
-650 RPAAPAQAAP
+650 RPSAPVAAPVQAAP
-660 TARPSFGTQPRQS
+660 TARPSFGAQPRQS
-673 AAAPAAAAAAPAR
+673 AAASAAAAAAPAR

-695 MPQQSAPAAQPAAP
+695 MPQQPAAAAQPAAP
-709 AASAQNAALP
+709 AAPAQSAALP

-727 GQSAPA
+727 GQAASAAQPA
-733 AAGSPAAP
+733 TSRSVP

-756 AASTAPAPAAG
+756 ATST
-767 NRPAAPVP
+767 
-775 MPAAPAPQPV
+775 APAPQPV
-785 APVDDAPAFEFVPDD
+785 APVDEAPAFEFVPDD

-807 VSADVPADGYGA
+807 VSADVLADGYGA

-824 APAEAQPAAPAPAPR
+824 APAEAQPAVPMSAPRPAVPAPAPR
-839 PAAPAPAPRS
+839 PAAP
-849 AAPQQPSGF
+849 QQPAGF
-858 GSAPAARPAAP
+858 GSSLAAAAPAAP
-869 AFAAPVQPAV
+869 AFAAPAQPADSV
-879 SAPTAQPAFAA
+879 PAAQPAFAA
-890 RPAAPAQPA
+890 RPASPAQPA
-899 APAPAVQPAAPASG
+899 SPAPTAQPAASVPG

-933 QLLEAGFGQPV
+933 KLLEAGFGQPV

>member
-15 SMVGQRHIV
+15 SMVGQKHIV

-175 LEFHRISDTDIAE
+175 LEFHRISDADIAE

-233 TVCVEDARELLGE
+233 TVRVEDARELLGE

-293 NVYVAAVAGKGA
+293 SVYVAAVAGKGA

-310 RPEEFVAQAAKF
+310 RPEEFAAQAAKF

-387 GGVALASAPA
+387 GGVAVASAPVAATQPAAAPA
-397 GQSGGAAGAQAAG
+397 GGAGRLGGGAA
-410 VGQPGGAAGAQAA
+410 AQAA
-423 GAGQSGGGAAA
+423 GAGQPGGGVAG

-449 QSAATQVVPAAPA
+449 QSAAAPA
-462 PMVRPAAPAAPAPAA
+462 SMVRPAAPAAPAPAA
-477 RPAAPSA
+477 PSVPVPAV
-484 PAGQPAAQAAQVAQA
+484 QPAAM
-499 TTAPAPAAQSA
+499 TAPAPVAQRA
-510 VPQAP
+510 VSQTP
-515 SAPAAQAG
+515 SAPAQAG
-523 ASQLPS
+523 ASQLPL

-546 QPAAP
+546 QPAAS
-551 QQTAAPA
+551 QQSAAPA
-558 SVAPQAPDA
+558 AAAPQAPDA
-567 NWGQICQEACAIFR
+567 HWGQICQEACAIFR

-591 GHFDPDGS
+591 GHFDSDGS

-639 EGAGAAPGRSV
+639 EGAGAAPGRSA
-650 RPAAPAQAAP
+650 RPAAAPAQAVP
-660 TARPSFGTQPRQS
+660 TARPSFGAQPRQS
-673 AAAPAAAAAAPAR
+673 AAASAAAAAASAR

-695 MPQQSAPAAQPAAP
+695 MPQTGQAASAAQPAT
-709 AASAQNAALP
+709 S
-719 AFARMPQA
+719 
-727 GQSAPA
+727 QSV
-733 AAGSPAAP
+733 P

-756 AASTAPAPAAG
+756 AAST
-767 NRPAAPVP
+767 
-775 MPAAPAPQPV
+775 APAPQPV

-824 APAEAQPAAPAPAPR
+824 APAEAQPAVPTSAPRPAVPALAPR
-839 PAAPAPAPRS
+839 PAAP
-849 AAPQQPSGF
+849 QQPAGF
-858 GSAPAARPAAP
+858 GSSPAAAALAAPTFAAP
-869 AFAAPVQPAV
+869 AQPADSV
-879 SAPTAQPAFAA
+879 PAAQPAFAA

-899 APAPAVQPAAPASG
+899 VPAPAVQPAAPVLG

-933 QLLEAGFGQPV
+933 QLLEAGFGRPV

>member
-15 SMVGQRHIV
+15 SMVGQKHIV

-175 LEFHRISDTDIAE
+175 LEFHRISDADIAE

-233 TVCVEDARELLGE
+233 TVRVEDARELLGE

-305 LRDAA
+305 LREAA

-397 GQSGGAAGAQAAG
+397 AAAGAQAAG
-410 VGQPGGAAGAQAA
+410 VGQP
-423 GAGQSGGGAAA
+423 GGGAAA

-449 QSAATQVVPAAPA
+449 QSATAVQAAP
-462 PMVRPAAPAAPAPAA
+462 VAPAPAA
-477 RPAAPSA
+477 RPAAPLA
-484 PAGQPAAQAAQVAQA
+484 PAPAAQPAA
-499 TTAPAPAAQSA
+499 TTAPAPAAQPAATMAPASAAQRA

-529 FARMPQQ
+529 FARIPQQ

-551 QQTAAPA
+551 QQPAASA
-558 SVAPQAPDA
+558 AAAPQAPDA
-567 NWGQICQEACAIFR
+567 HWGQICQEACAIFR

-660 TARPSFGTQPRQS
+660 TARPSFGAQPRQS

-709 AASAQNAALP
+709 AASAQNAALS
-719 AFARMPQA
+719 AFARMPQT
-727 GQSAPA
+727 GQAAPA
-733 AAGSPAAP
+733 AASNPAAPVPAP

-756 AASTAPAPAAG
+756 TASAAPAPAAG
-767 NRPAAPVP
+767 NRPAAPAP
-775 MPAAPAPQPV
+775 MPVAPASQPV

-824 APAEAQPAAPAPAPR
+824 APAEVQPAASAPTPRPAAPAPAPR
-839 PAAPAPAPRS
+839 PAAS
-849 AAPQQPSGF
+849 QQPSGF
-858 GSAPAARPAAP
+858 GSAPAVCPAAP

-879 SAPTAQPAFAA
+879 SASTAQPAFAA

-899 APAPAVQPAAPASG
+899 APAPAAQSAAPAPG
-913 ATFGSPAQP
+913 ATYGFSAQP

>member
-15 SMVGQRHIV
+15 SMVGQKHIV

-175 LEFHRISDTDIAE
+175 LEFHRISDADIAE

-201 DSEALALVARHA
+201 DSGALALVARHA

-233 TVCVEDARELLGE
+233 TVRVEDARELLGE

-348 RLDFEVALT
+348 RLDFEVALA

-387 GGVALASAPA
+387 GGVAVASVPVAATQPAAAPA
-397 GQSGGAAGAQAAG
+397 G
-410 VGQPGGAAGAQAA
+410 
-423 GAGQSGGGAAA
+423 GAGRLGGGAAA
-434 QAAGSKLPSFARMPQ
+434 PAAGSKLPSFARMPQ
-449 QSAATQVVPAAPA
+449 QSAAAPA
-462 PMVRPAAPAAPAPAA
+462 PTARPAAPAAPAPAA
-477 RPAAPSA
+477 QPAAPSA
-484 PAGQPAAQAAQVAQA
+484 PVPAVQPAAM
-499 TTAPAPAAQSA
+499 TAPAPVAQRA
-510 VPQAP
+510 VSQTP
-515 SAPAAQAG
+515 SAPAQAG

-546 QPAAP
+546 QPAAS
-551 QQTAAPA
+551 QQSVVPAAA
-558 SVAPQAPDA
+558 APQAPDA
-567 NWGQICQEACAIFR
+567 HWGQICQEACAIFR

-591 GHFDPDGS
+591 GHFDSDGS

-650 RPAAPAQAAP
+650 RPAAPAAAPAQAAS
-660 TARPSFGTQPRQS
+660 TARPSFGAQPRQS
-673 AAAPAAAAAAPAR
+673 AAASAAAAAASAR

-695 MPQQSAPAAQPAAP
+695 MPQQPAAAAQPAAP
-709 AASAQNAALP
+709 AASAQNTALP
-719 AFARMPQA
+719 AFARMPQT
-727 GQSAPA
+727 GQAAPA
-733 AAGSPAAP
+733 VASSPAAPVSAP

-756 AASTAPAPAAG
+756 AASTAPAPASG
-767 NRPAAPVP
+767 NRPAAPVH
-775 MPAAPAPQPV
+775 QPV
-785 APVDDAPAFEFVPDD
+785 APVDEAPAFEFVPDD

-807 VSADVPADGYGA
+807 ISADVPADGYGA

-824 APAEAQPAAPAPAPR
+824 APAEAQPAAPTSAPRPAVPAPAPR
-839 PAAPAPAPRS
+839 PAAP
-849 AAPQQPSGF
+849 QQPAGF
-858 GSAPAARPAAP
+858 GSSPAVAAPAAP
-869 AFAAPVQPAV
+869 AFAAPAQPADSV
-879 SAPTAQPAFAA
+879 PAAQPAFAA

-899 APAPAVQPAAPASG
+899 VPAPAAQPAAPVPG

>member
-15 SMVGQRHIV
+15 SMVGQKHIV

-175 LEFHRISDTDIAE
+175 LEFHRISDADIAE

-233 TVCVEDARELLGE
+233 TVRVEDARELLGE

-293 NVYVAAVAGKGA
+293 HVYVAAVAGKGA

-335 GGLEDTLRTSTDQ
+335 GGLENTLRTSTDQ

-397 GQSGGAAGAQAAG
+397 AAAGAQAAG
-410 VGQPGGAAGAQAA
+410 VGQP
-423 GAGQSGGGAAA
+423 GGGAAA

-449 QSAATQVVPAAPA
+449 QSAATQAAPVHTAA
-462 PMVRPAAPAAPAPAA
+462 PMTSAPAAQ
-477 RPAAPSA
+477 PAAPSA
-484 PAGQPAAQAAQVAQA
+484 PAPATQPAA
-499 TTAPAPAAQSA
+499 TTAPAPVAQRA
-510 VPQAP
+510 VPQA
-515 SAPAAQAG
+515 SSVPAAQAG

-529 FARMPQQ
+529 FARMPQP

-551 QQTAAPA
+551 QQGTAPA
-558 SVAPQAPDA
+558 AASPQAPDA
-567 NWGQICQEACAIFR
+567 HWGQICQEACAIFR

-660 TARPSFGTQPRQS
+660 TARPSFGAQSRQS
-673 AAAPAAAAAAPAR
+673 AAAPAAAAAQLRFVIGNLQQQAL
-686 DAALPAFAR
+686 ALPGKILRLAANTAGCVLCQQQKPGLPPDGSLSR
-695 MPQQSAPAAQPAAP
+695 CVLSRLHVAAPIGQPQQVQRLIHS
-709 AASAQNAALP
+709 ALP
-719 AFARMPQA
+719 FPPPWPR
-727 GQSAPA
+727 
-733 AAGSPAAP
+733 
-741 AARDAALPAFARMPQ
+741 
-756 AASTAPAPAAG
+756 
-767 NRPAAPVP
+767 RPPPGCSV
-775 MPAAPAPQPV
+775 
-785 APVDDAPAFEFVPDD
+785 
-800 MYDGYQD
+800 
-807 VSADVPADGYGA
+807 
-819 PWDEP
+819 
-824 APAEAQPAAPAPAPR
+824 
-839 PAAPAPAPRS
+839 
-849 AAPQQPSGF
+849 
-858 GSAPAARPAAP
+858 
-869 AFAAPVQPAV
+869 
-879 SAPTAQPAFAA
+879 
-890 RPAAPAQPA
+890 
-899 APAPAVQPAAPASG
+899 
-913 ATFGSPAQP
+913 P
-922 APGED
+922 APGPGPGSFWPWPDKPD
-927 STAWLS
+927 SDRRRRPGRAFSRRNPGTPPP
-933 QLLEAGFGQPV
+933 QGI
-944 KVTRE
+944 

>member
-15 SMVGQRHIV
+15 SMVGQKHIV

-175 LEFHRISDTDIAE
+175 LEFHRISDADIAE

-233 TVCVEDARELLGE
+233 TVRVEDARELLGE

-397 GQSGGAAGAQAAG
+397 AAAGAQAAG
-410 VGQPGGAAGAQAA
+410 VGQP
-423 GAGQSGGGAAA
+423 GGGAAA

-449 QSAATQVVPAAPA
+449 QSAATQAAPAASA
-462 PMVRPAAPAAPAPAA
+462 PMVRPAAPAAPAPVA
-477 RPAAPSA
+477 RPVAPSA

-499 TTAPAPAAQSA
+499 TTAPAPVAQHA
-510 VPQAP
+510 VPQAS

-536 GAASAAPTAP
+536 GAASAAP
-546 QPAAP
+546 AAP
-551 QQTAAPA
+551 QQPAASA
-558 SVAPQAPDA
+558 AVAPQAPDA
-567 NWGQICQEACAIFR
+567 HWGQICQEACAIFR

-660 TARPSFGTQPRQS
+660 TSRPSFGAQPRQS

-719 AFARMPQA
+719 AFARMPQT
-727 GQSAPA
+727 GQAAPAVASSPAAPA
-733 AAGSPAAP
+733 AASSPATP

-756 AASTAPAPAAG
+756 AVSTAPAPAAG
-767 NRPAAPVP
+767 NRPAAPAP

-839 PAAPAPAPRS
+839 PAAPAPAPRP

-858 GSAPAARPAAP
+858 GSAPAARPAASAP
-869 AFAAPVQPAV
+869 AASVQPAV

-899 APAPAVQPAAPASG
+899 APAPAAQSAAPAPG
-913 ATFGSPAQP
+913 ATFGSSAQP

>member
-15 SMVGQRHIV
+15 SMVGQKHIV

-175 LEFHRISDTDIAE
+175 LEFHRISDADIAE

-201 DSEALALVARHA
+201 DSGALALVARHA

-233 TVCVEDARELLGE
+233 TVRVEDARELLGE

-348 RLDFEVALT
+348 RLDFEVALA

-387 GGVALASAPA
+387 GGVAVASVPVAATQPAAAPA
-397 GQSGGAAGAQAAG
+397 G
-410 VGQPGGAAGAQAA
+410 
-423 GAGQSGGGAAA
+423 GAGRLGGGAAA
-434 QAAGSKLPSFARMPQ
+434 PAAGSKLPSFARMPQ
-449 QSAATQVVPAAPA
+449 QSAAAPA
-462 PMVRPAAPAAPAPAA
+462 PTGRPAAPAAPAPAA
-477 RPAAPSA
+477 QPAAPSA
-484 PAGQPAAQAAQVAQA
+484 PVPAVQPAAM
-499 TTAPAPAAQSA
+499 TAPAPVAQRA
-510 VPQAP
+510 VSQTP
-515 SAPAAQAG
+515 SAPAQAG

-546 QPAAP
+546 QPAAS
-551 QQTAAPA
+551 QQSVVPAAA
-558 SVAPQAPDA
+558 APQAPDA
-567 NWGQICQEACAIFR
+567 HWGQICQEACAIFR

-591 GHFDPDGS
+591 GHFDSDGS

-650 RPAAPAQAAP
+650 RPAAPAAAPAQAAS
-660 TARPSFGTQPRQS
+660 TARPSFGAQPRQS
-673 AAAPAAAAAAPAR
+673 AAASVAAAAASAR

-695 MPQQSAPAAQPAAP
+695 MPQQPAAAAQPAAP
-709 AASAQNAALP
+709 AASAQNTALP
-719 AFARMPQA
+719 AFARMPQT
-727 GQSAPA
+727 GQAAPA
-733 AAGSPAAP
+733 VASSPAAPVSAP

-756 AASTAPAPAAG
+756 AASTAPAPASG
-767 NRPAAPVP
+767 NR
-775 MPAAPAPQPV
+775 PAAPAPQPV
-785 APVDDAPAFEFVPDD
+785 APVDEAPAFEFVPDD

-807 VSADVPADGYGA
+807 ISADVPADGYGA

-824 APAEAQPAAPAPAPR
+824 APAEVQPAAPTSAPRPAVPAPAPR
-839 PAAPAPAPRS
+839 PAAP
-849 AAPQQPSGF
+849 QQPAGF
-858 GSAPAARPAAP
+858 GSSPAVAAPAAP
-869 AFAAPVQPAV
+869 AFAAPAQPADSV
-879 SAPTAQPAFAA
+879 PAAQPAFAA

-899 APAPAVQPAAPASG
+899 VPAPAAQPAAPVPG

>member
-15 SMVGQRHIV
+15 SMVGQKHIV

-175 LEFHRISDTDIAE
+175 LEFHRISDADIAE

-233 TVCVEDARELLGE
+233 TVRVEDARELLGE

-335 GGLEDTLRTSTDQ
+335 GGLENTLRTSTDQ

-372 ARVEALEAELAAVKA
+372 ARVEALEAELVAVKA
-387 GGVALASAPA
+387 GGIALASAPA
-397 GQSGGAAGAQAAG
+397 AAAGAQAAG
-410 VGQPGGAAGAQAA
+410 VGQP
-423 GAGQSGGGAAA
+423 GGGAAA

-449 QSAATQVVPAAPA
+449 QSAAAAQAAPAASA
-462 PMVRPAAPAAPAPAA
+462 PMVRPAAPAVPAPVA
-477 RPAAPSA
+477 RLVAPSA
-484 PAGQPAAQAAQVAQA
+484 PAGQPAAQPAA
-499 TTAPAPAAQSA
+499 TTAPAPVAQHA

-515 SAPAAQAG
+515 SAPAAPAG

-536 GAASAAPTAP
+536 GAASAAP
-546 QPAAP
+546 AAP
-551 QQTAAPA
+551 QQPAASA
-558 SVAPQAPDA
+558 AVAPQASDA
-567 NWGQICQEACAIFR
+567 HWGQICQEACAIFR

-650 RPAAPAQAAP
+650 RPAAPAAASVQTTP
-660 TARPSFGTQPRQS
+660 AARPSFSAQPRQS
-673 AAAPAAAAAAPAR
+673 AASPAAAAAASAR

-695 MPQQSAPAAQPAAP
+695 IPQQSAPAAQPAAP
-709 AASAQNAALP
+709 AASAQSAALP
-719 AFARMPQA
+719 SFARMPQA
-727 GQSAPA
+727 SQAAPA
-733 AAGSPAAP
+733 AQPAISQPAP

-756 AASTAPAPAAG
+756 ATSTAPAPATA
-767 NRPAAPVP
+767 NSPAAPVP

-839 PAAPAPAPRS
+839 PAAPAPAPRP
-849 AAPQQPSGF
+849 ATPQQPAGF
-858 GSAPAARPAAP
+858 GSTPAAFASVPAASAAP
-869 AFAAPVQPAV
+869 AFAASVQPAV
-879 SAPTAQPAFAA
+879 SAPAAQPAFAA
-890 RPAAPAQPA
+890 RPASPAQPASPTPAAQPA
-899 APAPAVQPAAPASG
+899 APAPG
-913 ATFGSPAQP
+913 ATFGSPAQS

>member
-15 SMVGQRHIV
+15 SMVGQKHIV

-175 LEFHRISDTDIAE
+175 LEFHRISDADIAE

-233 TVCVEDARELLGE
+233 TVRVEDARELLGE

-310 RPEEFVAQAAKF
+310 KPEEFVAQAAKF

-348 RLDFEVALT
+348 RLEFEVALT

-372 ARVEALEAELAAVKA
+372 ARVEALEAELAAMKA

-397 GQSGGAAGAQAAG
+397 GQPGGAQAAG
-410 VGQPGGAAGAQAA
+410 VGQP
-423 GAGQSGGGAAA
+423 GGGAAA

-449 QSAATQVVPAAPA
+449 QSAATQAAPA
-462 PMVRPAAPAAPAPAA
+462 ASTPMVRPAAPAAPAPVA

-484 PAGQPAAQAAQVAQA
+484 PAGQPAAQAAQA
-499 TTAPAPAAQSA
+499 TAVPAPAVQCA
-510 VPQAP
+510 VSQAP
-515 SAPAAQAG
+515 SAPAQAG

-536 GAASAAPTAP
+536 GAASAAP
-546 QPAAP
+546 AAP

-567 NWGQICQEACAIFR
+567 HWGQICQEACAIFR

-650 RPAAPAQAAP
+650 RPAAPAQVAP

-709 AASAQNAALP
+709 AASAQDAALP
-719 AFARMPQA
+719 AFARMPQT
-727 GQSAPA
+727 GQAAPA
-733 AAGSPAAP
+733 AASSPAAP

-756 AASTAPAPAAG
+756 AASAAPAPAAG
-767 NRPAAPVP
+767 NRPAAPAPV
-775 MPAAPAPQPV
+775 PAAPASQPV

-839 PAAPAPAPRS
+839 PAAPAPAPRP
-849 AAPQQPSGF
+849 AAPQQSSGF

-879 SAPTAQPAFAA
+879 SASAAQPAFAA

-899 APAPAVQPAAPASG
+899 APAPAAQSAAPAPG
-913 ATFGSPAQP
+913 ATFGSSAQP

>member
-15 SMVGQRHIV
+15 SMVGQKHIV

-175 LEFHRISDTDIAE
+175 LEFHRISDADIAE

-201 DSEALALVARHA
+201 DSGALALVARHA

-233 TVCVEDARELLGE
+233 TVRVEDARELLGE

-310 RPEEFVAQAAKF
+310 RPEEFVAQATKF

-348 RLDFEVALT
+348 RLDFEVALA

-387 GGVALASAPA
+387 GGVAVASVPVAATQPAAAPA
-397 GQSGGAAGAQAAG
+397 G
-410 VGQPGGAAGAQAA
+410 
-423 GAGQSGGGAAA
+423 GAGRLGGGAAA
-434 QAAGSKLPSFARMPQ
+434 PAAGSKLPSFARMPQ
-449 QSAATQVVPAAPA
+449 QSAAAPA
-462 PMVRPAAPAAPAPAA
+462 PTGRPAAPAAPAPAA
-477 RPAAPSA
+477 QPAAPSA
-484 PAGQPAAQAAQVAQA
+484 PVPAVQPAAM
-499 TTAPAPAAQSA
+499 TAPAPVAQRA
-510 VPQAP
+510 VSQTP
-515 SAPAAQAG
+515 SAPAQAG

-546 QPAAP
+546 QPAAS
-551 QQTAAPA
+551 QQSVVPAAA
-558 SVAPQAPDA
+558 APQAPDA
-567 NWGQICQEACAIFR
+567 HWGQICQEACAIFR

-591 GHFDPDGS
+591 GHFDSDGS

-650 RPAAPAQAAP
+650 RPAAPAAAPAQAAS
-660 TARPSFGTQPRQS
+660 TARPSLGAQPRQS
-673 AAAPAAAAAAPAR
+673 AAASAAAAAASAR

-695 MPQQSAPAAQPAAP
+695 MPQQPAAAAQPAAP
-709 AASAQNAALP
+709 AASAQNTALP
-719 AFARMPQA
+719 AFARMPQT
-727 GQSAPA
+727 GQAAPA
-733 AAGSPAAP
+733 VASSPAAPVSAP

-756 AASTAPAPAAG
+756 AASTAPAPATG
-767 NRPAAPVP
+767 NR
-775 MPAAPAPQPV
+775 PAAPAPQPV
-785 APVDDAPAFEFVPDD
+785 APVDEAPAFEFVPDD

-807 VSADVPADGYGA
+807 ISADVPADGYGA

-824 APAEAQPAAPAPAPR
+824 APAEAQPAAPTSAPRPAVPAPAPR
-839 PAAPAPAPRS
+839 PAAP
-849 AAPQQPSGF
+849 QQPASC
-858 GSAPAARPAAP
+858 GSSPAVAAPAAP
-869 AFAAPVQPAV
+869 AFAAPAQPADSV
-879 SAPTAQPAFAA
+879 PAAQPAFAA

-899 APAPAVQPAAPASG
+899 VPAPAAQPAAPVPG

>member
-15 SMVGQRHIV
+15 SMVGQKHIV

-175 LEFHRISDTDIAE
+175 LEFHRISDADIAE

-233 TVCVEDARELLGE
+233 TVRVEDARELLGE

-310 RPEEFVAQAAKF
+310 SPEEFVAQAAKF

-372 ARVEALEAELAAVKA
+372 ARVEALEAELAAVKV
-387 GGVALASAPA
+387 GGVAVASAPA
-397 GQSGGAAGAQAAG
+397 ATTQPAAAPAGGAGRL
-410 VGQPGGAAGAQAA
+410 
-423 GAGQSGGGAAA
+423 GGGAAA
-434 QAAGSKLPSFARMPQ
+434 PAAGSKLPSFARMPQ
-449 QSAATQVVPAAPA
+449 QSAAAQAAPAAPA

-477 RPAAPSA
+477 PSTPVPAV
-484 PAGQPAAQAAQVAQA
+484 QPAAM
-499 TTAPAPAAQSA
+499 TAPAPVVQRA
-510 VPQAP
+510 VSQAP
-515 SAPAAQAG
+515 SAPAQAG

-546 QPAAP
+546 QPAAA
-551 QQTAAPA
+551 QQSAAPTA
-558 SVAPQAPDA
+558 VAPQAPDA
-567 NWGQICQEACAIFR
+567 HWGQICQEACAIFR

-591 GHFDPDGS
+591 GHFDSDGS

-625 AAEKVMGHAVAIRV
+625 AAEKVIGHAVAIRV
-639 EGAGAAPGRSV
+639 EGAGAAPGRPV
-650 RPAAPAQAAP
+650 RPTAPAAASAQAAP
-660 TARPSFGTQPRQS
+660 TARPSFSAQPRQS
-673 AAAPAAAAAAPAR
+673 AAASAAAAAAPVR

-695 MPQQSAPAAQPAAP
+695 MPQQPAAP

-719 AFARMPQA
+719 AFARMPQT
-727 GQSAPA
+727 GQAASAAQPA
-733 AAGSPAAP
+733 TSQSVS

-756 AASTAPAPAAG
+756 AASTAPAPATG
-767 NRPAAPVP
+767 NR
-775 MPAAPAPQPV
+775 PAAPAPQPV

-824 APAEAQPAAPAPAPR
+824 APAEAQPAVPTSAPRPAVPAPAPR
-839 PAAPAPAPRS
+839 PAAP
-849 AAPQQPSGF
+849 QQPAGF
-858 GSAPAARPAAP
+858 GSSPAAAVPAAP
-869 AFAAPVQPAV
+869 AFAAPAQPADSV
-879 SAPTAQPAFAA
+879 PAAQPAFAA

-899 APAPAVQPAAPASG
+899 VPAPTAQPAASAPG
-913 ATFGSPAQP
+913 AAFGSPSQP

-933 QLLEAGFGQPV
+933 KLLEAGFGQPV

>member
-15 SMVGQRHIV
+15 SMVGQKHIV

-89 PDVYELDAASRTGVD
+89 PDVYDLDAASRTGVD

-175 LEFHRISDTDIAE
+175 LEFHRISDADIAE

-201 DSEALALVARHA
+201 DSGALALVARHA

-233 TVCVEDARELLGE
+233 TVRVEDARELLGE

-293 NVYVAAVAGKGA
+293 NVYVAAVAGMGA

-348 RLDFEVALT
+348 RLDFEVALA

-387 GGVALASAPA
+387 GGVAVASVPVAATQPAAAPA
-397 GQSGGAAGAQAAG
+397 G
-410 VGQPGGAAGAQAA
+410 
-423 GAGQSGGGAAA
+423 GAGRLGGGAAA
-434 QAAGSKLPSFARMPQ
+434 PAAGSKLPSFARMPQ
-449 QSAATQVVPAAPA
+449 QSAAAPA
-462 PMVRPAAPAAPAPAA
+462 PTGRPAAPAAPAPAA
-477 RPAAPSA
+477 QPAAPSA
-484 PAGQPAAQAAQVAQA
+484 PVPAVQPAAM
-499 TTAPAPAAQSA
+499 TAPAPVAQRA
-510 VPQAP
+510 VSQTP
-515 SAPAAQAG
+515 SAPAQAG

-546 QPAAP
+546 QPAAS
-551 QQTAAPA
+551 QQSVVPAAA
-558 SVAPQAPDA
+558 APQAPDA
-567 NWGQICQEACAIFR
+567 HWGQICQEACAIFR

-591 GHFDPDGS
+591 GHFDSDGS

-650 RPAAPAQAAP
+650 RPAAPAEAP
-660 TARPSFGTQPRQS
+660 AQSASTARPSFGAQPRQS
-673 AAAPAAAAAAPAR
+673 AAASAAAAAASAR

-695 MPQQSAPAAQPAAP
+695 MPQQPAAAAQPAAP
-709 AASAQNAALP
+709 AASAQNTALP
-719 AFARMPQA
+719 AFARMPQT
-727 GQSAPA
+727 GQAAPA
-733 AAGSPAAP
+733 VASSPAAPVSAP

-756 AASTAPAPAAG
+756 AASTAPAPASG
-767 NRPAAPVP
+767 NR
-775 MPAAPAPQPV
+775 PAAPAPQPV
-785 APVDDAPAFEFVPDD
+785 APVDEAPAFEFVPDD

-807 VSADVPADGYGA
+807 ISADVPADGYGA

-824 APAEAQPAAPAPAPR
+824 APAEAQPAAPTSAPRPAVPAPAPR
-839 PAAPAPAPRS
+839 PAAP
-849 AAPQQPSGF
+849 QQPAGF
-858 GSAPAARPAAP
+858 GSSPAVAAPAAP
-869 AFAAPVQPAV
+869 AFAAPAQPADSV
-879 SAPTAQPAFAA
+879 PAAQPAFAA

-899 APAPAVQPAAPASG
+899 VPAPAAQPAAPVPG

>member
-15 SMVGQRHIV
+15 SMVGQKHIV

-175 LEFHRISDTDIAE
+175 LEFHRISDADIAE

-233 TVCVEDARELLGE
+233 TVRVEDARELLGE

-305 LRDAA
+305 LRDVA

-397 GQSGGAAGAQAAG
+397 TAAGAQAAG
-410 VGQPGGAAGAQAA
+410 VGQPGG
-423 GAGQSGGGAAA
+423 GAAV

-449 QSAATQVVPAAPA
+449 QSAAAAQAASAAPA

-477 RPAAPSA
+477 RPTAPSA
-484 PAGQPAAQAAQVAQA
+484 PAGQPAAQAAQA
-499 TTAPAPAAQSA
+499 TAAPAPVAQRA
-510 VPQAP
+510 VSQTP
-515 SAPAAQAG
+515 SAPAQAG

-536 GAASAAPTAP
+536 GAASSASAAP
-546 QPAAP
+546 QPAAS
-551 QQTAAPA
+551 QQSAAPA
-558 SVAPQAPDA
+558 AAAPQAPDA
-567 NWGQICQEACAIFR
+567 HWGQICQEACAIFR

-591 GHFDPDGS
+591 GHFDTDGS

-639 EGAGAAPGRSV
+639 EGAGAAPGRSA

-673 AAAPAAAAAAPAR
+673 ATAPAAAAAAPAR

-695 MPQQSAPAAQPAAP
+695 MPQQSSPAAQPAAP

-719 AFARMPQA
+719 AFARMPQT
-727 GQSAPA
+727 GQAAPA
-733 AAGSPAAP
+733 AASSPAVP

-756 AASTAPAPAAG
+756 AASAAPAPAAG
-767 NRPAAPVP
+767 NRPAAPAP

-785 APVDDAPAFEFVPDD
+785 ASVDDAPAFEFVPDD

-824 APAEAQPAAPAPAPR
+824 APAEVQPAAPAPAPG
-839 PAAPAPAPRS
+839 PAAS
-849 AAPQQPSGF
+849 QQPAGF

-890 RPAAPAQPA
+890 RPAASAQPA
-899 APAPAVQPAAPASG
+899 APAPAAQSAAPASG

>member
-15 SMVGQRHIV
+15 SMVGQKHIV

-175 LEFHRISDTDIAE
+175 LEFHRISDADIAE

-233 TVCVEDARELLGE
+233 TVRVEDARELLGE

-288 TRHMR
+288 TRHVR

-335 GGLEDTLRTSTDQ
+335 GGLENTLRTSTDQ

-397 GQSGGAAGAQAAG
+397 AAAGAQAAG
-410 VGQPGGAAGAQAA
+410 VGQP
-423 GAGQSGGGAAA
+423 GGGAAA

-449 QSAATQVVPAAPA
+449 QSAAAAQAAPAASA
-462 PMVRPAAPAAPAPAA
+462 PMVRPAAPAAPAPVA
-477 RPAAPSA
+477 RPVAPS
-484 PAGQPAAQAAQVAQA
+484 
-499 TTAPAPAAQSA
+499 APAPAAQPAATTVPAPVAQHA
-510 VPQAP
+510 VPQAS

-536 GAASAAPTAP
+536 GAASAAP
-546 QPAAP
+546 AAP
-551 QQTAAPA
+551 QQPAASA
-558 SVAPQAPDA
+558 AVAPQAPDA
-567 NWGQICQEACAIFR
+567 HWGRICQEACAIFR

-660 TARPSFGTQPRQS
+660 TARPSFGAQPRQS

-719 AFARMPQA
+719 AFARMPQT
-727 GQSAPA
+727 GQAAPA
-733 AAGSPAAP
+733 AASNPAAP
-741 AARDAALPAFARMPQ
+741 VPASAARDAALPAFARMPQ
-756 AASTAPAPAAG
+756 AASAAPAPAAG

-807 VSADVPADGYGA
+807 VSANVPADGYGA

-824 APAEAQPAAPAPAPR
+824 APAEAQPAAPALAPR
-839 PAAPAPAPRS
+839 PAAPAPAPRP

-858 GSAPAARPAAP
+858 GSAPAVRPAAS
-869 AFAAPVQPAV
+869 AFAASAQPTV
-879 SAPTAQPAFAA
+879 SASTAQPAFAA
-890 RPAAPAQPA
+890 RPTAPVQPA

>member
-15 SMVGQRHIV
+15 SMVGQKHIV

-175 LEFHRISDTDIAE
+175 LEFHRISDADIAE

-233 TVCVEDARELLGE
+233 TVRVEDARELLGE

-310 RPEEFVAQAAKF
+310 SPEEFVAQAAKF

-387 GGVALASAPA
+387 GGIAVASAPVA
-397 GQSGGAAGAQAAG
+397 ATQPAAAPAGGAGRL
-410 VGQPGGAAGAQAA
+410 
-423 GAGQSGGGAAA
+423 GGGVAAPT
-434 QAAGSKLPSFARMPQ
+434 AGSKLPSFARMPQ
-449 QSAATQVVPAAPA
+449 QSAA
-462 PMVRPAAPAAPAPAA
+462 APAPAA
-477 RPAAPSA
+477 QPAAPSA
-484 PAGQPAAQAAQVAQA
+484 PVPAVQPAAM
-499 TTAPAPAAQSA
+499 TAPAPVAQRA
-510 VPQAP
+510 VSQIP
-515 SAPAAQAG
+515 SAPAQAG

-551 QQTAAPA
+551 QQPAAPA
-558 SVAPQAPDA
+558 AAAPQAPDA
-567 NWGQICQEACAIFR
+567 HWGQICQEACAIFR

-591 GHFDPDGS
+591 GHFDSDGS

-625 AAEKVMGHAVAIRV
+625 AAEKVMGRAVAIRV
-639 EGAGAAPGRSV
+639 EGAGAAPGRPV
-650 RPAAPAQAAP
+650 RPTAPAAAPAQAAP
-660 TARPSFGTQPRQS
+660 TARPSFSAQPRQS
-673 AAAPAAAAAAPAR
+673 AAAPAR

-695 MPQQSAPAAQPAAP
+695 MPQQPAAAAQPAAP

-719 AFARMPQA
+719 AFARMPQT
-727 GQSAPA
+727 GQVAPTAASNPA
-733 AAGSPAAP
+733 APVPVP
-741 AARDAALPAFARMPQ
+741 AARDAAVPAFARMPQ
-756 AASTAPAPAAG
+756 AVSTAPAPATG
-767 NRPAAPVP
+767 NRPAVP
-775 MPAAPAPQPV
+775 TPQPV

-824 APAEAQPAAPAPAPR
+824 APADAQPAAPAPAPR
-839 PAAPAPAPRS
+839 SAVPAPAPGPAAPQQPAGFGSSPAAAAPAAPAPAAS
-849 AAPQQPSGF
+849 
-858 GSAPAARPAAP
+858 
-869 AFAAPVQPAV
+869 VQPADSV
-879 SAPTAQPAFAA
+879 PAAQPAFAA
-890 RPAAPAQPA
+890 RPAAPVQPA
-899 APAPAVQPAAPASG
+899 VPAPAVQPAAPVPS
-913 ATFGSPAQP
+913 ATFGSPSQP

-933 QLLEAGFGQPV
+933 KLLEAGFGQPV

>member
-15 SMVGQRHIV
+15 SMVGQKHIV

-175 LEFHRISDTDIAE
+175 LEFHRISDADIAE

-201 DSEALALVARHA
+201 DSGALALVARHA

-233 TVCVEDARELLGE
+233 TVRVEDARELLGE

-348 RLDFEVALT
+348 RLDFEVALA
-357 RMARPKADLSLEALA
+357 RMARPRADLSLEALA

-387 GGVALASAPA
+387 GGVAVASVPVAATQPAAAPA
-397 GQSGGAAGAQAAG
+397 G
-410 VGQPGGAAGAQAA
+410 
-423 GAGQSGGGAAA
+423 GAGRLGGGTAAP
-434 QAAGSKLPSFARMPQ
+434 AAGSKLPSFARMPQ
-449 QSAATQVVPAAPA
+449 QSAAAPA
-462 PMVRPAAPAAPAPAA
+462 PTGRPAAPAAPAPAA
-477 RPAAPSA
+477 QPAAPSA
-484 PAGQPAAQAAQVAQA
+484 PVPAVQPAAM
-499 TTAPAPAAQSA
+499 TAPAPVAQRA
-510 VPQAP
+510 VCQTP
-515 SAPAAQAG
+515 SAPAQAG

-546 QPAAP
+546 QPAAS
-551 QQTAAPA
+551 QQSVVPAAA
-558 SVAPQAPDA
+558 APQAPDA
-567 NWGQICQEACAIFR
+567 HWGQICQEACAIFR

-591 GHFDPDGS
+591 GHFDSDGS

-650 RPAAPAQAAP
+650 RPAAPAAAPAQAAS
-660 TARPSFGTQPRQS
+660 TARPSFGAQPRQS
-673 AAAPAAAAAAPAR
+673 AAASAAAAAASTR

-695 MPQQSAPAAQPAAP
+695 MPQQPAAAAQPAAP
-709 AASAQNAALP
+709 AASAQNTALP
-719 AFARMPQA
+719 AFARMPQT
-727 GQSAPA
+727 GQAAPA
-733 AAGSPAAP
+733 VASSPAAPVSAP

-756 AASTAPAPAAG
+756 AASTAPAPASG
-767 NRPAAPVP
+767 NR
-775 MPAAPAPQPV
+775 PAAPAPQPV
-785 APVDDAPAFEFVPDD
+785 APVDEAPAFEFVPDD

-807 VSADVPADGYGA
+807 ISADVPADGYGA

-824 APAEAQPAAPAPAPR
+824 APAEAQPAAPTSAPRPAVPAPAPR
-839 PAAPAPAPRS
+839 PAAP
-849 AAPQQPSGF
+849 QQPAGF
-858 GSAPAARPAAP
+858 GSSPAVAAPAAP
-869 AFAAPVQPAV
+869 AFAAPAQPADSV
-879 SAPTAQPAFAA
+879 PAAQPAFAA

-899 APAPAVQPAAPASG
+899 VPAPAAQPAAPVPG

>member
-15 SMVGQRHIV
+15 SMVGQKHIV

-175 LEFHRISDTDIAE
+175 LEFHRISDADIAE

-201 DSEALALVARHA
+201 DSGALALVARHA

-233 TVCVEDARELLGE
+233 TVRVEDARELLGE

-348 RLDFEVALT
+348 RLDFEVALA

-387 GGVALASAPA
+387 GGVAVASVPVAATQPAAAPA
-397 GQSGGAAGAQAAG
+397 G
-410 VGQPGGAAGAQAA
+410 
-423 GAGQSGGGAAA
+423 GAGRLGGGAAA
-434 QAAGSKLPSFARMPQ
+434 PAAGSKLPSFARMPQ
-449 QSAATQVVPAAPA
+449 QSAAAPA
-462 PMVRPAAPAAPAPAA
+462 PTGRPAAPAAPAPAA
-477 RPAAPSA
+477 QPAAPSA
-484 PAGQPAAQAAQVAQA
+484 PVPAVQPAAM
-499 TTAPAPAAQSA
+499 TAPAPVAQRA
-510 VPQAP
+510 VSQTP
-515 SAPAAQAG
+515 SAPAQAG

-546 QPAAP
+546 QPAAS
-551 QQTAAPA
+551 QQSVVPAAA
-558 SVAPQAPDA
+558 APQAPDA
-567 NWGQICQEACAIFR
+567 HWGQICQEACAIFR

-591 GHFDPDGS
+591 GHFDSDGS

-650 RPAAPAQAAP
+650 RPAAPAAAPAQAAS
-660 TARPSFGTQPRQS
+660 TARPSFGAQPRQS
-673 AAAPAAAAAAPAR
+673 AAASAAAAAASAR

-695 MPQQSAPAAQPAAP
+695 MPQQPAAAAQPAAP
-709 AASAQNAALP
+709 AASAQNTALP
-719 AFARMPQA
+719 AFARMPQT
-727 GQSAPA
+727 GQAAPA
-733 AAGSPAAP
+733 VASSPAAPVSAP

-756 AASTAPAPAAG
+756 AASTAPAPASG
-767 NRPAAPVP
+767 NR
-775 MPAAPAPQPV
+775 PAAPAPQPV
-785 APVDDAPAFEFVPDD
+785 APVDEAPAFEFVPDD

-807 VSADVPADGYGA
+807 ISADVPADGYGA

-824 APAEAQPAAPAPAPR
+824 APAEVQPAAPTSAPRPAVPAPAPR
-839 PAAPAPAPRS
+839 PAAP
-849 AAPQQPSGF
+849 QQPAGF
-858 GSAPAARPAAP
+858 GSSPAVAAPAAP
-869 AFAAPVQPAV
+869 AFAAPAQPADSV
-879 SAPTAQPAFAA
+879 PAAQPAFAA

-899 APAPAVQPAAPASG
+899 VPAPAAQPAAPVPG

>member
-15 SMVGQRHIV
+15 SMVGQKHIV

-175 LEFHRISDTDIAE
+175 LEFHRISDADIAE

-201 DSEALALVARHA
+201 DSGALALVARHA

-233 TVCVEDARELLGE
+233 TVRVEDARELLGE

-348 RLDFEVALT
+348 RLDFEVALA
-357 RMARPKADLSLEALA
+357 RMARPRADLSLEALA

-387 GGVALASAPA
+387 GGVAVASVPVAATQPAAAPA
-397 GQSGGAAGAQAAG
+397 G
-410 VGQPGGAAGAQAA
+410 
-423 GAGQSGGGAAA
+423 GAGRLGGGTAAP
-434 QAAGSKLPSFARMPQ
+434 AAGSKLPSFARMPQ
-449 QSAATQVVPAAPA
+449 QSAAAPA
-462 PMVRPAAPAAPAPAA
+462 PTARPAVPAAPAPAA
-477 RPAAPSA
+477 QPAAPSA
-484 PAGQPAAQAAQVAQA
+484 PVPAVQPAAM
-499 TTAPAPAAQSA
+499 TAPAPVAQRA
-510 VPQAP
+510 VSQTP
-515 SAPAAQAG
+515 SAPAQAG

-546 QPAAP
+546 QPAAS
-551 QQTAAPA
+551 QQSVVSAAA
-558 SVAPQAPDA
+558 APQAPDA
-567 NWGQICQEACAIFR
+567 HWGQICQEACAIFR

-591 GHFDPDGS
+591 GHFDSDGS

-650 RPAAPAQAAP
+650 RPAAPAAAPAQAAS
-660 TARPSFGTQPRQS
+660 TARPSFGAQPRQS
-673 AAAPAAAAAAPAR
+673 AAASAAAAAASAR

-695 MPQQSAPAAQPAAP
+695 MPQQPAAAAQPAAP
-709 AASAQNAALP
+709 AASAQNTALP
-719 AFARMPQA
+719 AFARMPQT
-727 GQSAPA
+727 GQAAPA
-733 AAGSPAAP
+733 VASSPAAPVSAP

-756 AASTAPAPAAG
+756 AASTAPASASG
-767 NRPAAPVP
+767 NR
-775 MPAAPAPQPV
+775 PAAPAPQPV
-785 APVDDAPAFEFVPDD
+785 APVDEAPAFEFVPDD

-807 VSADVPADGYGA
+807 ISADVPADGYGA

-824 APAEAQPAAPAPAPR
+824 APAEAQPAAPTSAPRPAVPAPAPR
-839 PAAPAPAPRS
+839 PAAP
-849 AAPQQPSGF
+849 QQPAGF
-858 GSAPAARPAAP
+858 GSSPAVAAPAAP
-869 AFAAPVQPAV
+869 AFAAPAQPADSV
-879 SAPTAQPAFAA
+879 PAAQPAFAA

-899 APAPAVQPAAPASG
+899 VPAPAAQPAAPVPG

>member
-15 SMVGQRHIV
+15 SMVGQKHIV

-175 LEFHRISDTDIAE
+175 LEFHRISDADIAE

-201 DSEALALVARHA
+201 DSGALALVARHA

-233 TVCVEDARELLGE
+233 TVRVEDARELLGE

-348 RLDFEVALT
+348 RLDFEVALA

-387 GGVALASAPA
+387 GGVAVASVPVAATQPAAAPA
-397 GQSGGAAGAQAAG
+397 G
-410 VGQPGGAAGAQAA
+410 
-423 GAGQSGGGAAA
+423 GAGRLGGGAAA
-434 QAAGSKLPSFARMPQ
+434 PAAGSKLPSFARMPQ
-449 QSAATQVVPAAPA
+449 QSAAAPA
-462 PMVRPAAPAAPAPAA
+462 PTGRPAAPAAPAPAA
-477 RPAAPSA
+477 QPAAPSA
-484 PAGQPAAQAAQVAQA
+484 PVPAVQPAAM
-499 TTAPAPAAQSA
+499 TAPAPVAQRA
-510 VPQAP
+510 VSQTP
-515 SAPAAQAG
+515 SAPAQAG

-546 QPAAP
+546 QPAAS
-551 QQTAAPA
+551 QQSVVPAAA
-558 SVAPQAPDA
+558 APQAPDA
-567 NWGQICQEACAIFR
+567 HWGQICQEACAIFR

-591 GHFDPDGS
+591 GHFDSDGS

-650 RPAAPAQAAP
+650 RPAAPAAAPAQAAS
-660 TARPSFGTQPRQS
+660 TARPSFGAQPRQS
-673 AAAPAAAAAAPAR
+673 AAASAAAAAASAR

-695 MPQQSAPAAQPAAP
+695 MPQQPAAAAQPAAP
-709 AASAQNAALP
+709 AASAQNTALP
-719 AFARMPQA
+719 AFARMPQT
-727 GQSAPA
+727 GQAAPA
-733 AAGSPAAP
+733 VASSPAAPVSAP

-756 AASTAPAPAAG
+756 AASTAPASATG
-767 NRPAAPVP
+767 NR
-775 MPAAPAPQPV
+775 PAAPAPQPV
-785 APVDDAPAFEFVPDD
+785 APVDEAPAFEFVPDD

-807 VSADVPADGYGA
+807 ISADVPADGYGA

-824 APAEAQPAAPAPAPR
+824 APAEAQPAAPTSAPRPAVPAPAPR
-839 PAAPAPAPRS
+839 PAAP
-849 AAPQQPSGF
+849 QQPAGF
-858 GSAPAARPAAP
+858 GSSPAVAAPAAP
-869 AFAAPVQPAV
+869 AFAAPAQPADSV
-879 SAPTAQPAFAA
+879 PAAQPAFAA

-899 APAPAVQPAAPASG
+899 VPAPAAQPAAPVPG

>member
-15 SMVGQRHIV
+15 SMVGQKHIV

-175 LEFHRISDTDIAE
+175 LEFHRISDADIAE

-201 DSEALALVARHA
+201 DSGALALVARHA

-233 TVCVEDARELLGE
+233 TVRVEDARELLGE

-348 RLDFEVALT
+348 RLDFEVALA
-357 RMARPKADLSLEALA
+357 RMARPRADLSLEALA

-387 GGVALASAPA
+387 GGVAVASVPVAATQPAAAPA
-397 GQSGGAAGAQAAG
+397 G
-410 VGQPGGAAGAQAA
+410 
-423 GAGQSGGGAAA
+423 GAGRLGGGAAA
-434 QAAGSKLPSFARMPQ
+434 PAAGSKLPSFARMPQ
-449 QSAATQVVPAAPA
+449 QSAAAPA
-462 PMVRPAAPAAPAPAA
+462 PTGRPAAPAAPAPAA
-477 RPAAPSA
+477 QPAAPSA
-484 PAGQPAAQAAQVAQA
+484 PVPAVQPAAM
-499 TTAPAPAAQSA
+499 TAPAPVAQRA
-510 VPQAP
+510 VSQTP
-515 SAPAAQAG
+515 SAPAQAG

-546 QPAAP
+546 QPAAS
-551 QQTAAPA
+551 QQSVVPAAA
-558 SVAPQAPDA
+558 APQAPDA
-567 NWGQICQEACAIFR
+567 HWGQICQEACAIFR

-591 GHFDPDGS
+591 GHFDSDGS

-650 RPAAPAQAAP
+650 RPAAPAAAPAQAAS
-660 TARPSFGTQPRQS
+660 TARPSFGAQPRQS
-673 AAAPAAAAAAPAR
+673 AAASAAAAAASAR

-695 MPQQSAPAAQPAAP
+695 MPQQPAAAAQPAAP
-709 AASAQNAALP
+709 AASAQNTALP
-719 AFARMPQA
+719 AFARMPQT
-727 GQSAPA
+727 GQAAPA
-733 AAGSPAAP
+733 VASSPAAPVSAP

-756 AASTAPAPAAG
+756 AASTAPAPATG
-767 NRPAAPVP
+767 NR
-775 MPAAPAPQPV
+775 PAAPAPQPV
-785 APVDDAPAFEFVPDD
+785 APVDEAPAFEFVPDD

-807 VSADVPADGYGA
+807 ISADVPADGYGA

-824 APAEAQPAAPAPAPR
+824 APAEAQPAAPTSAPRPAVPAPAPR
-839 PAAPAPAPRS
+839 PAAP
-849 AAPQQPSGF
+849 QQPASF
-858 GSAPAARPAAP
+858 GSSPAVAAPAAP
-869 AFAAPVQPAV
+869 AFAAPAQPADSV
-879 SAPTAQPAFAA
+879 PAAQPAFAA

-899 APAPAVQPAAPASG
+899 VPAPAAQPAAPVPG

>member
-15 SMVGQRHIV
+15 SMVGQKHIV

-175 LEFHRISDTDIAE
+175 LEFHRISDADIAE

-201 DSEALALVARHA
+201 DSGALALVARHA

-233 TVCVEDARELLGE
+233 TVRVEDARELLGE

-348 RLDFEVALT
+348 RLDFEVALA
-357 RMARPKADLSLEALA
+357 RMARPRADLSLEALA

-387 GGVALASAPA
+387 GGVAVASVPVAATQPAAAPA
-397 GQSGGAAGAQAAG
+397 G
-410 VGQPGGAAGAQAA
+410 
-423 GAGQSGGGAAA
+423 GAGRLGGGAAA
-434 QAAGSKLPSFARMPQ
+434 PAAGSKLPSFARMPQ
-449 QSAATQVVPAAPA
+449 QSAAAPA
-462 PMVRPAAPAAPAPAA
+462 PTGRPAAPAAPAPAA
-477 RPAAPSA
+477 QPAAPSA
-484 PAGQPAAQAAQVAQA
+484 PVPAVQPAAM
-499 TTAPAPAAQSA
+499 TAPAPVAQRA
-510 VPQAP
+510 VSQTP
-515 SAPAAQAG
+515 SAPAQAG

-546 QPAAP
+546 QPAAS
-551 QQTAAPA
+551 QQSVVPAAA
-558 SVAPQAPDA
+558 APQAPDA
-567 NWGQICQEACAIFR
+567 HWGQICQEACAIFR

-591 GHFDPDGS
+591 GHFDSDGS

-650 RPAAPAQAAP
+650 RPAAPAAAPAQAAS
-660 TARPSFGTQPRQS
+660 TARPSFGAQPRQS
-673 AAAPAAAAAAPAR
+673 AAASAAAAAASTR

-695 MPQQSAPAAQPAAP
+695 MPQQPAAAAQPAAP
-709 AASAQNAALP
+709 AASAQNTALP
-719 AFARMPQA
+719 AFARMPQT
-727 GQSAPA
+727 GQAAPA
-733 AAGSPAAP
+733 VASSPAAPVSAP

-756 AASTAPAPAAG
+756 AASTAPASASG
-767 NRPAAPVP
+767 NR
-775 MPAAPAPQPV
+775 PAAPAPQPV
-785 APVDDAPAFEFVPDD
+785 APVDEAPAFEFVPDD

-807 VSADVPADGYGA
+807 ISADVPADGYGA

-824 APAEAQPAAPAPAPR
+824 APAEVQPAAPTSAPRPAVPAPAPR
-839 PAAPAPAPRS
+839 PAAP
-849 AAPQQPSGF
+849 QQPAGF
-858 GSAPAARPAAP
+858 GSSPAVAAPAAP
-869 AFAAPVQPAV
+869 AFAAPAQPADSV
-879 SAPTAQPAFAA
+879 PAAQPAFAA

-899 APAPAVQPAAPASG
+899 VPAPAAQPAAPVPG